1 MKKIL
6 GLDLGTT
13 SIGWSFINEAENE
26 NETSSIIN
34 TGVRIT
40 QFDNFSKVD
49 KTGKV
54 SESKNPVSDF
64 NSGNGLSPNAGRTLK
79 RGARRSLQR
88 FKQRRNALLEI
99 FSKIKFIPTDFV
111 YAENGTDTTFSSYR
125 LRAKAATEAVSKDE
139 LVQVLLMLNKK
150 RGYKSSR
157 KAKTADEGDAVD
169 GMKIAKE
176 IFENNLTPGQWIYNS
191 LSKGEKFVPDFYR
204 SDLQKELEKIVRFQ
218 NQFHS
223 EQMNE
228 KLLEDIQGKARTV
241 TSQYFSKTLN
251 IPLAE
256 NKGTREETKLQ
267 HYKWRN
273 EALTIELDL
282 KVLAFIITEINNQIN
297 QSSGY
302 LGAISDRSKE
312 LYFNQETVGQ
322 FQYKQIQENRHAKLK
337 NQVFYRQDYL
347 DEFEKIWETQAKFHS
362 ELNEKLKSEV
372 RDITIFYQR
381 KLKSQKHLVSFCE
394 FEKGHKAIPKSSPL
408 FQEFRIWQNLNN
420 ILIKNETTKEPFV
433 LNEELKNVIAQ
444 ELFFKESM
452 TDAQMM
458 AFCDLKKGN
467 HTANFKKI
475 EGNRTNTEIFK
486 AFEKIL
492 ILEGYDELDFSKL
505 DAIDIKQIFKS
516 AFKDLEINTA
526 ILDFDPTIQGNDFDK
541 QGYYQL
547 WHLLYSSEEDEPLKK
562 SLMKKF
568 GFKENHVPFLLNINL
583 QADYGSLSAKAIKKV
598 LPHLIDGHIYD
609 KSCLMVGYNHSS
621 SLTKEQNND
630 RVLKETLDLLKKN
643 SLRNPVVE
651 KILNQMINVI
661 NAIIKDPEMGK
672 PDEIR
677 VELARELKNN
687 NEQRSEMTKAINK
700 STAEHDKIRQLLSS
714 VEFGIKRVTRND
726 IIRYKLWEECGR
738 ISIYTGNPIKGS
750 DLFSKEYD
758 IEHII
763 PKSRLFDDSFSNKTI
778 CERQLNIDK
787 SNKTA
792 YSYLKEKISEND
804 FAQYENRVKDLF
816 KTGKIKSYTK
826 YKKLLMAD
834 NEIPEDFIA
843 RQLRE
848 TQYIA
853 KKAKEILLEV
863 SRNVTATIGSVTDK
877 LREDWELVDVMKE
890 LNWEKYDK
898 LGLTHIEE
906 GKNGERLYKIKDW
919 TKRNDHRHHAMDA
932 ITVAFT
938 KPAYIQY
945 LNNLNA
951 KTQDEKKTG
960 AIYGIETKYLERDK
974 NGKLRFIAPMD
985 NFREEAKKQL
995 ENILISYKAK
1005 NKVVT
1010 KNKNTTK
1017 KSGGT
1022 NQKIQLT
1029 PRGQLHKETVYGKLQ
1044 QYVTKEEK
1052 VGANFTE
1059 EYIQKVAKKEYRE
1072 ALLKRLEENDNNPKK
1087 AFTGKNALNKMPIYI
1102 SLKDNIVVP
1111 EKVKMVWLE
1120 ADYTIRKDITPDLKI
1135 DKVIDIGLKTI
1146 LQERLAEF
1154 GNDPKKAFVN
1164 LDENPIW
1171 QNKEKG
1177 IAIKRV
1183 TISGVSNA
1191 QALHTKKDH
1200 LGNEILDKN
1209 GKQIPVDFVS
1219 TGNNHHVAIYRDEKG
1234 NLQEEVVSFYDAVVR
1249 RNLGF
1254 SVINKNHEEG
1264 WEFLFSMKQNE
1275 FFIFPS
1281 NSFNPHEIDL
1291 LELNNYHLISPNIF
1305 RVQKISTKNYMFN
1318 HHLET
1323 KAVDG
1328 EMLKSKKELS
1338 KITYHFI
1345 QTPAN
1350 LNGIIK
1356 VRINHLGKIV
1366 QIGEY

>member
-13 SIGWSFINEAENE
+13 SIGWSFINEADNE
-26 NETSSIIN
+26 NESSSIIN
-34 TGVRIT
+34 TGVRIVPLT
-40 QFDNFSKVD
+40 TD
-49 KTGKV
+49 
-54 SESKNPVSDF
+54 EEADF
-64 NSGNGLSPNAGRTLK
+64 KKGNTISINADRTLK
-79 RGARRSLQR
+79 RGARRGLQR
-88 FKQRRNALLEI
+88 FKQRRNALLET
-99 FSKIKFIPTDFV
+99 FRKTTFIPANFV
-111 YAENGTDTTFSSYR
+111 YAENGKATTFSSYQ
-125 LRAKAATEAVSKDE
+125 LRAKAAVEVITKAE
-139 LVQVLLMLNKK
+139 LVQVLFMLNKK

-157 KAKTADEGDAVD
+157 KAKTAEEGDAID

-176 IFENNLTPGQWIYNS
+176 IFENNLTPGQWVYNS
-191 LSKGEKFVPDFYR
+191 LSKGGKFIPDFYR

-218 NQFHS
+218 NKFYP
-223 EQMNE
+223 EQMND

-241 TSQYFSKTLN
+241 TSQYFSKTLH

-273 EALTIELDL
+273 EALTNELDL
-282 KVLAFIITEINNQIN
+282 KALAFVITEINNQIN

-322 FQYKQIQENRHAKLK
+322 FQHKQLQKNAHAKLK

-347 DEFEKIWETQAKFHS
+347 DEFEKIWETQAKFHP

-408 FQEFRIWQNLNN
+408 FQEFRIWQNINN
-420 ILIKNETTKEPFV
+420 IVVKNETTKEIF
-433 LNEELKNVIAQ
+433 LLDEDLKKNIAQ
-444 ELFFKESM
+444 ELLFKESI
-452 TDAQMM
+452 TDVQMLT
-458 AFCDLKKGN
+458 FCELKKGT
-467 HTANFKKI
+467 HTVNFKKI
-475 EGNRTNTEIFK
+475 EGNRTNTSIYK

-492 ILEGYDELDFSKL
+492 EIEGYEKDFSKMKSSE
-505 DAIDIKQIFKS
+505 IKETVAPIFETLNIS
-516 AFKDLEINTA
+516 TA
-526 ILDFDPTIQGNDFDK
+526 ILDFDPTKQGNDFDK
-541 QGYYQL
+541 QPYYQF
-547 WHLLYSSEEDEPLKK
+547 WHLLYSAEDDDKLKETLK
-562 SLMKKF
+562 AKF
-568 GFKENHVPFLLNINL
+568 GFKENHLPFLLNINL

-598 LPHLIDGHIYD
+598 LPHLMDGHIYD
-609 KSCLMVGYNHSS
+609 KACLMAGYNHSS
-621 SLTKEQNND
+621 SLTTEQNND
-630 RVLKETLDLLKKN
+630 RILKGTLELLKKN

-661 NAIIKDPEMGK
+661 NAIMKDPAMGK

-700 STAEHDKIRQLLSS
+700 STAEHEQIRKLLHT
-714 VEFGIKRVTRND
+714 EFGIHRVTRND
-726 IIRYKLWEECGR
+726 IIRYKLWKECDGV
-738 ISIYTGNPIKGS
+738 SIYTGKPIEPSK
-750 DLFSKEYD
+750 LFTKDYD

-792 YSYLKEKISEND
+792 YSFLKEKLSPEEFD
-804 FAQYENRVKDLF
+804 QFEKRVKSLF
-816 KTGKIKSYTK
+816 GKISRTK
-826 YKKLLMAD
+826 QNKLLMAD
-834 NEIPEDFIA
+834 NEIPEGFIE

-863 SRNVTATIGSVTDK
+863 SRNVNATIGSVTDK

-890 LNWEKYDK
+890 LNWDKYHK
-898 LGLTHIEE
+898 LGLTKEEE
-906 GKNGERLYKIKDW
+906 GKNGERLYKIKEW

-951 KTQDEKKTG
+951 KTQGENK
-960 AIYGIETKYLERDK
+960 ARSIVGIEDKYLKRDK
-974 NGKLRFIAPMD
+974 NNKLRFIAPMP

-995 ENILISYKAK
+995 ESILISYKAK

-1010 KNKNTTK
+1010 KNKNVTK
-1017 KSGGT
+1017 KAGGT
-1022 NQKIQLT
+1022 NHKIQLT

-1052 VGANFTE
+1052 VSANFTE

-1072 ALLKRLEENDNNPKK
+1072 ALLKRLQENGNDPKK
-1087 AFTGKNALNKMPIYI
+1087 AFTGKNALNKTPIYI

-1111 EKVKMVWLE
+1111 EKVKIVWLE
-1120 ADYTIRKDITPDLKI
+1120 ADYTIRKDITPDLKT

-1146 LQERLAEF
+1146 LQNRLNEF
-1154 GNDPKKAFVN
+1154 GGDAKKAFVN

-1200 LGNEILDKN
+1200 FGNEILDENSKP
-1209 GKQIPVDFVS
+1209 IPVDFVS

-1254 SVINKNHEEG
+1254 SVINKNHEKG

-1281 NSFNPHEIDL
+1281 ESFNPQEMDL
-1291 LELNNYHLISPNIF
+1291 LNPSNYHLISPNIF
-1305 RVQKISTKNYMFN
+1305 RVQKFTIRDYFFR

-1323 KAVDG
+1323 SVED
-1328 EMLKSKKELS
+1328 KKELKDIS
-1338 KITYHFI
+1338 FKRLG
-1345 QTPAN
+1345 
-1350 LNGIIK
+1350 LNGINNIIK
-1356 VRINHLGKIV
+1356 VRINHLGQIV
-1366 QIGEY
+1366 QQGEY

>member
-13 SIGWSFINEAENE
+13 SIGWAFIGESENE
-26 NETSSIIN
+26 NECSKIIN
-34 TGVRIT
+34 AGVRIVPLT
-40 QFDNFSKVD
+40 TD
-49 KTGKV
+49 
-54 SESKNPVSDF
+54 EEADF
-64 NSGNGLSPNAGRTLK
+64 KKGNTISVNADRTLK

-88 FKQRRNALLEI
+88 FKQRRNALLET
-99 FSKIKFIPTDFV
+99 FRDIKFISSNYV
-111 YAENGTDTTFSSYR
+111 YAETGKLTTFSSYQ
-125 LRAKAATEAVSKDE
+125 LRAKAAVEMVSKEE

-157 KAKTADEGDAVD
+157 KAKTIEEGSAID

-176 IFENNLTPGQWIYNS
+176 IFENNLTPGQWVYNN
-191 LSKGEKFVPDFYR
+191 LSKGGKFIPDFYR
-204 SDLQKELEKIVRFQ
+204 SDLQQELERIINFQ
-218 NQFHS
+218 NKFHS
-223 EQMNE
+223 EEINNE
-228 KLLEDIQGKARTV
+228 LLQEIKGKSRTQ
-241 TSQYFSKTLN
+241 TSGHFTKVLK
-251 IPLAE
+251 IELAE
-256 NKGTREETKLQ
+256 NKGTREEAKLQ

-273 EALTIELDL
+273 EALTSELDL

-322 FQYKQIQENRHAKLK
+322 FQYKQLTVNAHAKLK

-347 DEFEKIWETQAKFHS
+347 DEFEKIWETQMKFHP
-362 ELNEKLKSEV
+362 ELNDKLKREI

-420 ILIKNETTKEPFV
+420 IVVKNESTKEPF
-433 LNEELKNVIAQ
+433 LLGEDLKKILAQ
-444 ELFFKESM
+444 ELSFKENM
-452 TDAQMM
+452 TDSQLLS
-458 AFCDLKKGN
+458 FCNLKKGSY
-467 HTANFKKI
+467 TVNFKKI
-475 EGNRTNTEIFK
+475 EGNRTNAAIYK

-492 ILEGYDELDFSKL
+492 VVEGYDDLDFSKL
-505 DAIDIKQIFKS
+505 EAAEIKKIIETGFS
-516 AFKDLEINTA
+516 DLGNNVA
-526 ILDFDPTIQGNDFDK
+526 ILDFDPAMQGNDFDK
-541 QGYYQL
+541 QPYYQL
-547 WHLLYSSEEDEPLKK
+547 WHLLYAAEEDDFLKNA
-562 SLMKKF
+562 LMSKF
-568 GFKENHVPFLLNINL
+568 GFKENHIPFLLNIQL

-598 LPHLIDGHIYD
+598 LPHLMDGHIYD
-609 KSCLMVGYNHSS
+609 KACSLVGYNHSS
-621 SLTKEQNND
+621 SLTTEQNNE
-630 RVLKETLDLLKKN
+630 RVLKDTLELLKKN

-661 NAIIKDPEMGK
+661 NAIIKDPSMGK

-700 STAEHDKIRQLLSS
+700 NTIEHEQIKKLLHN
-714 VEFGIKRVTRND
+714 EFGINRVTRND
-726 IIRYKLWEECGR
+726 IIRYKLWKETDG
-738 ISIYTGNPIKGS
+738 ISLYTGKPIEPSK
-750 DLFSKEYD
+750 LFTKDYD

-792 YSYLKEKISEND
+792 YSFLQEKLTAEEFDQFEKRVKSMFGKIS
-804 FAQYENRVKDLF
+804 R
-816 KTGKIKSYTK
+816 TK
-826 YKKLLMAD
+826 QNKLLMAD
-834 NEIPEDFIA
+834 NEIPEGFID

-863 SRNVTATIGSVTDK
+863 SRTVTATIGSVTDK

-919 TKRNDHRHHAMDA
+919 SKRNDHRHHAMDA
-932 ITVAFT
+932 LTVAFT

-951 KTQDEKKTG
+951 RTNTDKKG
-960 AIYGIETKYLERDK
+960 LSIIGIENKYLKKDK
-974 NGKLRFIAPMD
+974 NNKLRFIEPLP

-995 ENILISYKAK
+995 ESILISYKAK

-1010 KNKNTTK
+1010 KNKNITK
-1017 KSGGT
+1017 KGGGT

-1029 PRGQLHKETVYGKLQ
+1029 PRGQLHKETIYGKLQ

-1052 VGANFTE
+1052 VNASFTK

-1072 ALLKRLEENDNNPKK
+1072 ALLKRLEENDNDPKK
-1087 AFTGKNALNKMPIYI
+1087 AFTGKNALSKTPIY
-1102 SLKDNIVVP
+1102 LETKDNAILP
-1111 EKVKMVWLE
+1111 EKVKTVWL
-1120 ADYTIRKDITPDLKI
+1120 ASDYTIRKDITPDLKI
-1135 DKVIDIGLKTI
+1135 DKVIDVELKTI
-1146 LQERLAEF
+1146 LQDRLLAF
-1154 GNDPKKAFVN
+1154 GNNPKNAFVN

-1177 IAIKRV
+1177 IAIKRL

-1200 LGNEILDKN
+1200 YGNEILDET
-1209 GKQIPVDFVS
+1209 GKPIPVDFVS
-1219 TGNNHHVAIYRDEKG
+1219 TGNNHHVAIYKDEKG

-1249 RNLGF
+1249 KNLGL
-1254 SVINKNHEEG
+1254 SIINKIHEKG

-1275 FFIFPS
+1275 YFVFPS
-1281 NSFNPHEIDL
+1281 DDFNPNEIDL
-1291 LELNNYHLISPNIF
+1291 LEPKNYHMISPNMF
-1305 RVQKISTKNYMFN
+1305 RVQKIGSKDYMFR

-1323 KAVDG
+1323 QLLDNNQLNNIAYKRIR
-1328 EMLKSKKELS
+1328 SPKELS
-1338 KITYHFI
+1338 KT
-1345 QTPAN
+1345 
-1350 LNGIIK
+1350 IK
-1356 VRINHLGKIV
+1356 IRVNHLGQIV
-1366 QIGEY
+1366 QLGEY

>member
-13 SIGWSFINEAENE
+13 SIGWAFIKEAESE
-26 NETSSIIN
+26 NEISQIIKA
-34 TGVRIT
+34 GVRIVPLT
-40 QFDNFSKVD
+40 TDEEVD
-49 KTGKV
+49 FKK
-54 SESKNPVSDF
+54 
-64 NSGNGLSPNAGRTLK
+64 GNTISINADRTLK
-79 RGARRSLQR
+79 RGSRRGLQR
-88 FKQRRNALLEI
+88 FKQRRNALLKTFQEI
-99 FSKIKFIPTDFV
+99 NFISSNFI
-111 YAENGTDTTFSSYR
+111 YAETGKQTTFSSYQ
-125 LRAKAATEAVSKDE
+125 LRAKATEEPLTKEE

-157 KAKTADEGDAVD
+157 KAKTAEEGDAID

-176 IFENNLTPGQWIYNS
+176 IFEKKLTPGQWVYNS
-191 LSKGEKFVPDFYR
+191 LLKDRKLIPDFYR
-204 SDLQKELEKIVRFQ
+204 SDLQKELEKIIHFQ
-218 NQFHS
+218 NQFHP
-223 EQMNE
+223 EQINE
-228 KLLEDIQGKARTV
+228 KLFENIQGKGRTV

-273 EALTIELDL
+273 EALKNKLDL

-312 LYFNQETVGQ
+312 LFFNQETVGQ
-322 FQYKQIQENRHAKLK
+322 FQYKQLQKNANAKLK
-337 NQVFYRQDYL
+337 NQVFYRQDYV
-347 DEFEKIWETQAKFHS
+347 DEFEKIWETQSKFHP
-362 ELNEKLKSEV
+362 ELNDKLKSEV

-420 ILIKNETTKEPFV
+420 IVVKNETTKEPFV
-433 LNEELKNVIAQ
+433 LGEDLKKIIAQ
-444 ELFFKESM
+444 ELSFKESM
-452 TDAQMM
+452 TDSQLLS
-458 AFCDLKKGN
+458 FCDLKKGT
-467 HTANFKKI
+467 HTVNFKKI
-475 EGNRTNTEIFK
+475 EGNRTNTSLFK

-492 ILEGYDELDFSKL
+492 MLEGYDAFDLSKL
-505 DAIDIKQIFKS
+505 NALEINNTVKS
-516 AFKDLEINTA
+516 AFSDLEINTA
-526 ILDFDPTIQGNDFDK
+526 MLDFDPTIQGNDFDK
-541 QGYYQL
+541 QPYYQL
-547 WHLLYSSEEDEPLKK
+547 WHLLYAAEEDEFLKK
-562 SLMKKF
+562 SLLSKF
-568 GFKENHVPFLLNINL
+568 GFKENHLPFLLNIDL
-583 QADYGSLSAKAIKKV
+583 QVDYGSLSAKAIKKI
-598 LPHLIDGHIYD
+598 LPHLMDGHIYD
-609 KSCLMVGYNHSS
+609 KACTFVGYNHSS
-621 SLTKEQNND
+621 SLTTEQNKE
-630 RVLKETLDLLKKN
+630 RVLKESLELLKKN

-661 NAIIKDPEMGK
+661 NIIIKDPEMGK

-700 STAEHDKIRQLLSS
+700 STTEHEQIRKLLQS
-714 VEFGIKRVTRND
+714 EFGIHRVTRND
-726 IIRYKLWEECGR
+726 IIRYKLWKECDG
-738 ISIYTGNPIKGS
+738 ISIYTGKPIEPSK
-750 DLFSKEYD
+750 LFTKDYD

-792 YSYLKEKISEND
+792 YSFLKEKLAAEEFD
-804 FAQYENRVKDLF
+804 QFEKRVQSLF
-816 KTGKIKSYTK
+816 GKISRTK
-826 YKKLLMAD
+826 QNKLLMSD
-834 NEIPEDFIA
+834 NEIPVGFID

-863 SRNVTATIGSVTDK
+863 SRNVTSTIGSVTNK
-877 LREDWELVDVMKE
+877 LRDDWELVDVMKE
-890 LNWEKYDK
+890 LNWNKYNN
-898 LGLTHIEE
+898 LGLTYIEE

-919 TKRNDHRHHAMDA
+919 SKRNDHRHHAMDA

-951 KTQDEKKTG
+951 RTDTTKKG
-960 AIYGIETKYLERDK
+960 NNILAIENKYLKRDK
-974 NGKLRFIAPMD
+974 KNKLRFIEPLP
-985 NFREEAKKQL
+985 NFREVVKKQL
-995 ENILISYKAK
+995 ESILVSYKAK

-1010 KNKNTTK
+1010 KNKNITK
-1017 KSGGT
+1017 KNNGT

-1029 PRGQLHKETVYGKLQ
+1029 PRGQLHKETVYGKKQ
-1044 QYVTKEEK
+1044 KYVTKEEK
-1052 VGANFTE
+1052 INSSFTS
-1059 EYIQKVAKKEYRE
+1059 EYINRVAKKEYRE
-1072 ALLKRLEENDNNPKK
+1072 ALLKRLNENNNDPKK
-1087 AFTGKNALNKMPIYI
+1087 AFTGKNALIKTPIYI
-1102 SLKDNIVVP
+1102 SAKENSVIP

-1120 ADYTIRKDITPDLKI
+1120 SDYTIRKDITPDLKV
-1135 DKVIDIGLKTI
+1135 DKVIDVGLKTI
-1146 LQERLAEF
+1146 LQKRLESF

-1164 LDENPIW
+1164 LSENPIW
-1171 QNKEKG
+1171 QNREKG

-1200 LGNEILDKN
+1200 LGKEILNKN
-1209 GKQIPVDFVS
+1209 GDTIPVDFIS
-1219 TGNNHHVAIYRDEKG
+1219 TGNNHHVAIYRDDKG
-1234 NLQEEVVSFYDAVVR
+1234 NLQEEVISFYDAVVR
-1249 RNLGF
+1249 RNLGL
-1254 SVINKNHEEG
+1254 SVINRRHEKG

-1275 FFIFPS
+1275 YFIFPS
-1281 NSFNPHEIDL
+1281 EGFNPQEMDL
-1291 LELNNYHLISPNIF
+1291 LNPENYHLISPHIF
-1305 RVQKISTKNYMFN
+1305 RVQKIGSKDYMFR

-1323 KAVDG
+1323 QLLDNNQLNNIAYKRIR
-1328 EMLKSKKELS
+1328 SPKELS
-1338 KITYHFI
+1338 VTIKI
-1345 QTPAN
+1345 
-1350 LNGIIK
+1350 
-1356 VRINHLGKIV
+1356 RIDHLGRIV
-1366 QIGEY
+1366 QLGEY

>member
-13 SIGWSFINEAENE
+13 SIGWSFINESENE

-34 TGVRIT
+34 TGVRIVPLT
-40 QFDNFSKVD
+40 
-49 KTGKV
+49 
-54 SESKNPVSDF
+54 SDEEADF
-64 NSGNGLSPNAGRTLK
+64 KKGNTISINADRTLK
-79 RGARRSLQR
+79 RGARRGLQR
-88 FKQRRNALLEI
+88 FKLRRDALLDI
-99 FSKIKFIPTDFV
+99 FSKIKFIPTNYI
-111 YAENGTDTTFSSYR
+111 YAENGSNNTFSSYQ
-125 LRAKAATEAVSKDE
+125 LRAKAAVEKISKEE

-157 KAKTADEGDAVD
+157 KAKSADEGDAID

-176 IFENNLTPGQWIYNS
+176 IFENKLTPGQWVYNS
-191 LSKGEKFVPDFYR
+191 LSNGGKFIPDFYR
-204 SDLQKELEKIVRFQ
+204 SDLQKELEKIILFQ

-223 EQMNE
+223 EQMND
-228 KLLEDIQGKARTV
+228 KLLQDIQGKTRTQ
-241 TSQYFSKTLN
+241 TSQYFTNSIK
-251 IPLAE
+251 IPLTE
-256 NKGTREETKLQ
+256 NKGSRDEVKLQ
-267 HYKWRN
+267 HYKWRS
-273 EALTIELDL
+273 EALTIALDL
-282 KVLAFIITEINNQIN
+282 KILAYIITEINNQIN

-322 FQYKQIQENRHAKLK
+322 YLYKQLQANHHSKLK

-347 DEFEKIWETQAKFHS
+347 DEFEVIWETQLKFHP
-362 ELNEKLKSEV
+362 ELTDKLKTEV

-408 FQEFRIWQNLNN
+408 FQEFRTWQNLNN
-420 ILIKNETTKEPFV
+420 IVIKNEITKEPFV
-433 LNEELKNVIAQ
+433 LNEELKNIIAQ
-444 ELFFKESM
+444 ELLFKESM
-452 TDAQMM
+452 TDVQMM

-467 HTANFKKI
+467 HAANFKKI
-475 EGNRTNTEIFK
+475 EGNRTNTKIFK

-505 DAIDIKQIFKS
+505 KALDIKQIFKS
-516 AFKDLEINTA
+516 AFSDLGINTS

-541 QGYYQL
+541 QGYYQF
-547 WHLLYSSEEDEPLKK
+547 WHLLYAAEDDEKLKATLK
-562 SLMKKF
+562 NKF
-568 GFKENHVPFLLNINL
+568 GFKENHLPYLLNISL

-598 LPHLIDGHIYD
+598 LPHLMDGHLYD
-609 KSCLMVGYNHSS
+609 KACLMTGYNHSS
-621 SLTKEQNND
+621 SLTTEQNNE
-630 RVLKETLDLLKKN
+630 RVLKDTLELLKKN

-677 VELARELKNN
+677 VELARELKAN
-687 NEQRSEMTKAINK
+687 NEQRSDMTKAINK
-700 STAEHDKIRQLLSS
+700 STAEHDKIRQLLRT
-714 VEFGIKRVTRND
+714 EFGIARVTRND
-726 IIRYKLWEECGR
+726 IIRYKLWKETEG
-738 ISIYTGNPIKGS
+738 ISIYTGKTIEAS
-750 DLFSKEYD
+750 RLFTKDYD

-792 YSYLKEKISEND
+792 YSFLQEKLSPEDFDQFEKRVKSLFGKIS
-804 FAQYENRVKDLF
+804 R
-816 KTGKIKSYTK
+816 TK
-826 YKKLLMAD
+826 QNKLLMAD
-834 NEIPEDFIA
+834 NEIPEGFIE

-863 SRNVTATIGSVTDK
+863 SRNVAATIGSVTDK
-877 LREDWELVDVMKE
+877 LRDDWELVDVMKE
-890 LNWEKYDK
+890 LNWEKYNK
-898 LGLTHIEE
+898 LGLTYEE
-906 GKNGERLYKIKDW
+906 KGKNGERLYKIKDW

-951 KTQDEKKTG
+951 KTQGDKNSLS
-960 AIYGIETKYLERDK
+960 IVGIESKYLKRDK
-974 NGKLRFIAPMD
+974 NNKLRFIPPME

-995 ENILISYKAK
+995 ESILISYKAK

-1022 NQKIQLT
+1022 QTKIQLT

-1044 QYVTKEEK
+1044 RYETKEEK
-1052 VGANFTE
+1052 VNANFTASH
-1059 EYIQKVAKKEYRE
+1059 IAKVANKAYRE
-1072 ALLKRLEENDNNPKK
+1072 ALLKRLEENENDPKK
-1087 AFTGKNALNKMPIYI
+1087 AFTGKNTLVKTPIYI
-1102 SLKDNIVVP
+1102 SLKDNIIVP
-1111 EKVKMVWLE
+1111 EKVKLVWLE
-1120 ADYTIRKDITPDLKI
+1120 DNYTIRKDITPDNFKDLKSI
-1135 DKVIDIGLKTI
+1135 TKVMDSGLKTI
-1146 LQERLAEF
+1146 LEHRLAAF
-1154 GNDPKKAFVN
+1154 NNDPKKAFSN

-1171 QNKEKG
+1171 QNQEKG

-1200 LGNEILDKN
+1200 LGNEILDQQ
-1209 GKQIPVDFVS
+1209 GKPMPVDFVS

-1234 NLQEEVVSFYDAVVR
+1234 NLQDDVVSFYDAVT
-1249 RNLGF
+1249 LAKEGM
-1254 SVINKNHEEG
+1254 SAINKTHKNG

-1281 NSFNPHEIDL
+1281 DGFNPHEMDL
-1291 LELNNYHLISPNIF
+1291 QNPINNKLISQNLF
-1305 RVQKISTKNYMFN
+1305 RIQKFSKVDYGNTSVRDYVFR

-1323 KAVDG
+1323 TLNDSKELKNIAYKS
-1328 EMLKSKKELS
+1328 LKSLP
-1338 KITYHFI
+1338 HFE
-1345 QTPAN
+1345 
-1350 LNGIIK
+1350 GIVK

>member
-6 GLDLGTT
+6 GLDLGTN
-13 SIGWSFINEAENE
+13 SIGWAFINEAENE
-26 NETSSIIN
+26 IEVSSIVN
-34 TGVRIT
+34 TGVRIVPLT
-40 QFDNFSKVD
+40 TD
-49 KTGKV
+49 
-54 SESKNPVSDF
+54 EESDF
-64 NSGNGLSPNAGRTLK
+64 KKGNTISINADRTLK
-79 RGARRSLQR
+79 RGARRGLQR
-88 FKQRRNALLEI
+88 FKQRREALLEI
-99 FSKIKFIPTDFV
+99 FSRIKFIATDFV
-111 YAENGTDTTFSSYR
+111 YAETGASTTFSSYQ
-125 LRAKAATEAVSKDE
+125 LRAKSAVEAVTKEE
-139 LVQVLLMLNKK
+139 LVKVLLMLNKK

-157 KAKTADEGDAVD
+157 KAKTAEEGDAID

-176 IFENNLTPGQWIYNS
+176 IFENNLTPGQWVYNS
-191 LSKGEKFVPDFYR
+191 LSKGGKFIPDFYR
-204 SDLQKELEKIVRFQ
+204 SDLQKELEKIVGFQ

-223 EQMNE
+223 EQMND
-228 KLLEDIQGKARTV
+228 KLLEDIQGKSRTL

-273 EALTIELDL
+273 DALANELDL

-322 FQYKQIQENRHAKLK
+322 FQYKQLHKNAHAKLK

-347 DEFEKIWETQAKFHS
+347 DEFEKIWETQVKFHP
-362 ELNEKLKSEV
+362 ELNDKLKSEV

-420 ILIKNETTKEPFV
+420 VVVKNETTKEV
-433 LNEELKNVIAQ
+433 YELSEELKQLIAE
-444 ELFFKESM
+444 ELQFKESM
-452 TDAQMM
+452 TDVQMLT
-458 AFCDLKKGN
+458 FCELKKGT
-467 HTANFKKI
+467 HTVNFKKI
-475 EGNRTNTEIFK
+475 EGNRTNSSIFK
-486 AFEKIL
+486 VFEKIL
-492 ILEGYDELDFSKL
+492 EVEGYEMDFSKMKPL
-505 DAIDIKQIFKS
+505 EIREAVAPIFET
-516 AFKDLEINTA
+516 LNINTA
-526 ILDFDPTIQGNDFDK
+526 ILDFDPSIQGNDFDK
-541 QGYYQL
+541 QPYYQL
-547 WHLLYSSEEDEPLKK
+547 WHLLYSAEDDDKLKETLK
-562 SLMKKF
+562 NKF
-568 GFKENHVPFLLNINL
+568 GFKENHIPFLLNINL
-583 QADYGSLSAKAIKKV
+583 QADYGSLSAKAIKKI
-598 LPHLIDGHIYD
+598 LPHLMDGHIYD
-609 KSCLMVGYNHSS
+609 KACTLVGYNHSS
-621 SLTKEQNND
+621 SLTTEQNNE
-630 RVLKETLDLLKKN
+630 RVLKDTLELLKKN

-661 NAIIKDPEMGK
+661 NAIMKDPAMGK

-700 STAEHDKIRQLLSS
+700 NTAEHDQIRKLLHT
-714 VEFGIKRVTRND
+714 EFGIARVTRND
-726 IIRYKLWEECGR
+726 IIRYKLWKETDG
-738 ISIYTGNPIKGS
+738 ISLYTGKPIEPSK
-750 DLFSKEYD
+750 LFTKDYD

-792 YSYLKEKISEND
+792 YSFLQEKLSPEEFDQFEKRVKSLFGKIS
-804 FAQYENRVKDLF
+804 R
-816 KTGKIKSYTK
+816 TK
-826 YKKLLMAD
+826 QNKLLMAD
-834 NEIPEDFIA
+834 NEIPEGFID

-906 GKNGERLYKIKDW
+906 GKHGERLYKIKDW

-951 KTQDEKKTG
+951 RSINIKEISEATDKKSK
-960 AIYGIETKYLERDK
+960 IIIGIETKYLERDK
-974 NGKLRFIAPMD
+974 NNKLRFIPPME

-995 ENILISYKAK
+995 ESILISYKAK

-1010 KNKNTTK
+1010 KNKNITK

-1052 VGANFTE
+1052 VNANFTA
-1059 EYIQKVAKKEYRE
+1059 EYIQKVAKKEYSE
-1072 ALLKRLEENDNNPKK
+1072 ALLKRLLENDNDPKK
-1087 AFTGKNALNKMPIYI
+1087 AFTGKNTLNKTPIYI

-1111 EKVKMVWLE
+1111 EKVKIVWLE

-1135 DKVIDIGLKTI
+1135 DKVIDIGLKAI
-1146 LQERLAEF
+1146 LQDRLAEF
-1154 GNDPKKAFVN
+1154 GNDPKKAFIN

-1200 LGNEILDKN
+1200 FGNEILDEN
-1209 GKQIPVDFVS
+1209 GNPIPVDFVS
-1219 TGNNHHVAIYRDEKG
+1219 TGNNHHVAIYKDEKG

-1249 RNLGF
+1249 RNLGL
-1254 SVINKNHEEG
+1254 SVINKNHEKG
-1264 WEFLFSMKQNE
+1264 WKFLFSMKQNE

-1281 NSFNPHEIDL
+1281 DGFNPHEIDL
-1291 LELNNYHLISPNIF
+1291 LNPNNYHLISPNMF
-1305 RVQKISTKNYMFN
+1305 RVQKISTKDYFFR

-1323 KAVDG
+1323 TVED
-1328 EMLKSKKELS
+1328 KKELKEIS
-1338 KITYHFI
+1338 FKRLGI
-1345 QTPAN
+1345 
-1350 LNGIIK
+1350 NGINNITK

-1366 QIGEY
+1366 HLGEY

>member
-1 MKKIL
+1 MRKIL

-13 SIGWSFINEAENE
+13 SIGWSFIKEAKNE
-26 NETSSIIN
+26 NETASIVN
-34 TGVRIT
+34 TGVRIVPLT
-40 QFDNFSKVD
+40 TD
-49 KTGKV
+49 
-54 SESKNPVSDF
+54 EEADF
-64 NSGNGLSPNAGRTLK
+64 KKGNTISINADRTLK

-88 FKQRRNALLEI
+88 FKLRRNALLEI

-111 YAENGTDTTFSSYR
+111 YAENGTNTTFSSYQI
-125 LRAKAATEAVSKDE
+125 RAKAATEAVSKEE

-176 IFENNLTPGQWIYNS
+176 IFENNLTPGQWVYNS
-191 LSKGEKFVPDFYR
+191 LSKGGKFIPDFYR

-223 EQMNE
+223 EQMND
-228 KLLEDIQGKARTV
+228 KLLENIQGKARTV

-322 FQYKQIQENRHAKLK
+322 FQYKQLQENRHAKLK

-372 RDITIFYQR
+372 RDITIFHQR

-420 ILIKNETTKEPFV
+420 IVIKNETTKEPFV
-433 LNEELKNVIAQ
+433 LSEELKNVIAQ

-562 SLMKKF
+562 TLMTKF
-568 GFKENHVPFLLNINL
+568 GFKENHIPFLLNINL

-598 LPHLIDGHIYD
+598 LPHLMDGHIYD
-609 KSCLMVGYNHSS
+609 KACLMVGYNHSS
-621 SLTKEQNND
+621 SLTKEQNNE

-677 VELARELKNN
+677 VELARELKAN
-687 NEQRSEMTKAINK
+687 NEQRNEMTKAINK
-700 STAEHDKIRQLLSS
+700 STAEHDKIRQLLRT
-714 VEFGIKRVTRND
+714 EFGIPRVTRND
-726 IIRYKLWEECGR
+726 IIRYKLWKETEG
-738 ISIYTGNPIKGS
+738 ISIYTGKTIEASK
-750 DLFSKEYD
+750 LFTKEYD

-763 PKSRLFDDSFSNKTI
+763 PKSRLFDDSFANKTI

-792 YSYLKEKISEND
+792 YSFLQEKLSAEEFEQFEKRVKSLFGKIS
-804 FAQYENRVKDLF
+804 R
-816 KTGKIKSYTK
+816 TK
-826 YKKLLMAD
+826 QNKLLMAD
-834 NEIPEDFIA
+834 NEIPEGFID

-951 KTQDEKKTG
+951 KTQGENK
-960 AIYGIETKYLERDK
+960 ARSIVGIEEKYLKRDK
-974 NGKLRFIAPMD
+974 NNKLRFIAPMP

-1059 EYIQKVAKKEYRE
+1059 EYIEKVAKKEYRE
-1072 ALLKRLEENDNNPKK
+1072 ALLKRLKENGNDPKK
-1087 AFTGKNALNKMPIYI
+1087 AFTGKNALAKTPIYI

-1111 EKVKMVWLE
+1111 EKVKTVWLE
-1120 ADYTIRKDITPDLKI
+1120 DNYTIRKDISPDLKI
-1135 DKVIDIGLKTI
+1135 DKVIDSKLKTI
-1146 LQERLAEF
+1146 LQNRLKEY

-1200 LGNEILDKN
+1200 LGNEILDQN
-1209 GKQIPVDFVS
+1209 GKPIPVDFVS

-1234 NLQEEVVSFYDAVVR
+1234 NLQEEVVSFYDAVIR
-1249 RNLGF
+1249 RNLGL
-1254 SVINKNHEEG
+1254 SVINKNHQKG
-1264 WEFLFSMKQNE
+1264 WVFLFSMKQNE

-1281 NSFNPHEIDL
+1281 ESFNPHEMDL
-1291 LELNNYHLISPNIF
+1291 LNPDNYALISPNMF
-1305 RVQKISTKNYMFN
+1305 RVQSLSVVQYGNSTIRDFKFR

-1323 KAVDG
+1323 TVED
-1328 EMLKSKKELS
+1328 KKELTN
-1338 KITYHFI
+1338 ITYKQI
-1345 QTPAN
+1345 KSLLP
-1350 LNGIIK
+1350 LNEIIK

-1366 QIGEY
+1366 HVGEY

>member
-26 NETSSIIN
+26 NETSSILN
-34 TGVRIT
+34 SGVRIVPLT
-40 QFDNFSKVD
+40 TD
-49 KTGKV
+49 
-54 SESKNPVSDF
+54 EEADF
-64 NSGNGLSPNAGRTLK
+64 KKGNTISINADRTLK

-88 FKQRRNALLEI
+88 FKQRRKALLEI
-99 FSKIKFIPTDFV
+99 FSKIKFIPIDFV
-111 YAENGTDTTFSSYR
+111 YAETGSASTFSSYQ
-125 LRAKAATEAVSKDE
+125 LRAKSATEAVSKEE

-157 KAKTADEGDAVD
+157 KAKTTDEGDAVD

-176 IFENNLTPGQWIYNS
+176 IFENNLTPGQWVYNS
-191 LSKGEKFVPDFYR
+191 LSKGGKFIPDFYR

-218 NQFHS
+218 NKFYP
-223 EQMNE
+223 EQIND

-241 TSQYFSKTLN
+241 TSQFFSKALN

-273 EALTIELDL
+273 EALTNELDL
-282 KVLAFIITEINNQIN
+282 KILAFIITEINNQIN

-322 FQYKQIQENRHAKLK
+322 FQYKQLQKNAHAKLK

-347 DEFEKIWETQAKFHS
+347 DEFEKIWETQAKFHH
-362 ELNEKLKSEV
+362 ELNEELKSEV

-408 FQEFRIWQNLNN
+408 FQEFRIWQNINN
-420 ILIKNETTKEPFV
+420 IEFKKEKEIYP
-433 LNEELKNVIAQ
+433 LGEELKQIISQ
-444 ELFFKESM
+444 ELLFKENM
-452 TDAQMM
+452 TDAQ
-458 AFCDLKKGN
+458 FIKFIVNECKLEKGN
-467 HTANFKKI
+467 YSINFKKI

-516 AFKDLEINTA
+516 AFKDLEINTN

-562 SLMKKF
+562 NLMTKF
-568 GFKENHVPFLLNINL
+568 GFKENHIQFLLNINL

-598 LPHLIDGHIYD
+598 LPHLMDGHIYD
-609 KSCLMVGYNHSS
+609 KACLMVGYNHSS
-621 SLTKEQNND
+621 SLTKEQNNE
-630 RVLKETLDLLKKN
+630 RVLKDTLELLKKN

-661 NAIIKDPEMGK
+661 NAIIKDPQMGK

-677 VELARELKNN
+677 IELARELKAN
-687 NEQRSEMTKAINK
+687 NEQRNEMTKAINK
-700 STAEHDKIRQLLSS
+700 STAEHEQIRKLLHS
-714 VEFGIKRVTRND
+714 EFGIHRVTRND
-726 IIRYKLWEECGR
+726 IIRYKLWKECDG
-738 ISIYTGNPIKGS
+738 ISIYTGKPIEPSK
-750 DLFSKEYD
+750 LFTKDYD

-792 YSYLKEKISEND
+792 YTFLKEKLSPEEFD
-804 FAQYENRVKDLF
+804 QFEKRVKSLF
-816 KTGKIKSYTK
+816 GKISRTK
-826 YKKLLMAD
+826 QNKLLMAD
-834 NEIPEDFIA
+834 NEIPEGFID

-951 KTQDEKKTG
+951 KTQGENK
-960 AIYGIETKYLERDK
+960 ANSIIGIEIKYLKRDK
-974 NGKLRFIAPMD
+974 NNKLRFIEPMP

-1010 KNKNTTK
+1010 KNKNITK
-1017 KSGGT
+1017 ANGGT

-1029 PRGQLHKETVYGKLQ
+1029 PRGQLHKETVYGKLK
-1044 QYVTKEEK
+1044 QYATKEEK

-1072 ALLKRLEENDNNPKK
+1072 ALLKRLKENGNDPRK
-1087 AFTGKNALNKMPIYI
+1087 AFMGQNALAKTPIYI
-1102 SLKDNIVVP
+1102 SFKDNIVVP
-1111 EKVKMVWLE
+1111 EKVKTVWLE
-1120 ADYTIRKDITPDLKI
+1120 DNYTIRKDITPDLKI
-1135 DKVIDIGLKTI
+1135 DKVIDSKLKTI
-1146 LQERLAEF
+1146 LQSRLDEF
-1154 GNDPKKAFVN
+1154 NGDTKKAFVN

-1177 IAIKRV
+1177 ISIKRV

-1200 LGNEILDKN
+1200 LGHEILDKS
-1209 GKQIPVDFVS
+1209 GKPIPVDFVS

-1249 RNLGF
+1249 RNLGL
-1254 SVINKNHEEG
+1254 SIINKTHEKG

-1281 NSFNPHEIDL
+1281 NDFNPHEMDL
-1291 LELNNYHLISPNIF
+1291 LNPKNYHLISPNIF
-1305 RVQKISTKNYMFN
+1305 RVQKLGSKDYTFR

-1323 KAVDG
+1323 QLLDNSQLNNIAYKRIR
-1328 EMLKSKKELS
+1328 SPKELS
-1338 KITYHFI
+1338 MALKI
-1345 QTPAN
+1345 
-1350 LNGIIK
+1350 
-1356 VRINHLGKIV
+1356 RINHLGQIV
-1366 QIGEY
+1366 QLGEY

>member
-13 SIGWSFINEAENE
+13 SIGWSLINEAENE
-26 NETSSIIN
+26 NESSSIIN
-34 TGVRIT
+34 TGVRIVPLT
-40 QFDNFSKVD
+40 TD
-49 KTGKV
+49 
-54 SESKNPVSDF
+54 EEADF
-64 NSGNGLSPNAGRTLK
+64 KKGNTISINADRTLK
-79 RGARRSLQR
+79 RGARRGLQR
-88 FKQRRNALLEI
+88 FKQRRDALLET
-99 FSKIKFIPTDFV
+99 FRKIKFIPVNFV
-111 YAENGTDTTFSSYR
+111 YAETGSATTFSSYQ
-125 LRAKAATEAVSKDE
+125 LRAKSVTEAVTKEE

-157 KAKTADEGDAVD
+157 KAKTAEEGDAID

-176 IFENNLTPGQWIYNS
+176 IFENNLTPGQWVYNS
-191 LSKGEKFVPDFYR
+191 LSNGGKYIPDFYR

-218 NQFHS
+218 NQFYS
-223 EQMNE
+223 EQIND
-228 KLLEDIQGKARTV
+228 KLLEDIQGKSRTQ
-241 TSQYFSKTLN
+241 TSQHFTRTLKTE
-251 IPLAE
+251 LAE
-256 NKGTREETKLQ
+256 NKGSREETKLQ

-273 EALTIELDL
+273 DALTNELDL

-322 FQYKQIQENRHAKLK
+322 FQYKQLQKNAHAKLK

-347 DEFEKIWETQAKFHS
+347 DEFEKIWETQSKFHP
-362 ELNEKLKSEV
+362 ELTDALKTEV

-408 FQEFRIWQNLNN
+408 FQEFRIWQNINN
-420 ILIKNETTKEPFV
+420 IEFKKDKQVYPIG
-433 LNEELKNVIAQ
+433 EELKQIISQ
-444 ELFFKESM
+444 DLLFKESM
-452 TDAQMM
+452 TDAQ
-458 AFCDLKKGN
+458 FIKFIIDQCKLEKGN
-467 HTANFKKI
+467 YSINFKKI
-475 EGNRTNTEIFK
+475 EGNRTNTEIYK

-492 ILEGYDELDFSKL
+492 VLEGYDELDLSKL
-505 DAIDIKQIFKS
+505 DSLDIKNIIKS
-516 AFKDLEINTA
+516 AFSDLGIDTT
-526 ILDFDPTIQGNDFDK
+526 ILDFDPNKQGNDFDK
-541 QGYYQL
+541 QPYYQL
-547 WHLLYSSEEDEPLKK
+547 WHLLYSTEEDEPLKK
-562 SLMKKF
+562 TLKTKF
-568 GFKENHVPFLLNINL
+568 GFKDNHIPFLLNIKL
-583 QADYGSLSAKAIKKV
+583 QADYGSLSAKAIKKI
-598 LPHLIDGHIYD
+598 LPHMMDGHIYD
-609 KSCLMVGYNHSS
+609 KACTLVGYNHSS
-621 SLTKEQNND
+621 SLTTEQNND
-630 RVLKETLDLLKKN
+630 RVLKDTLELLKKN

-661 NAIIKDPEMGK
+661 NAIMKDPAMGK

-700 STAEHDKIRQLLSS
+700 STTEHDHIRKLLHT
-714 VEFGIKRVTRND
+714 EFGIHRVTRND
-726 IIRYKLWEECGR
+726 IIRYKLWKECDG
-738 ISIYTGNPIKGS
+738 ISLYTGKPIEPSK
-750 DLFSKEYD
+750 LFTKDYD

-792 YSYLKEKISEND
+792 YSFLQEKLSAEEFDQYQKRIKGLFGKIS
-804 FAQYENRVKDLF
+804 R
-816 KTGKIKSYTK
+816 TK
-826 YKKLLMAD
+826 QNKLLMAD
-834 NEIPEDFIA
+834 NEIPEGFID

-906 GKNGERLYKIKDW
+906 GKNGERLYKIKEW

-945 LNNLNA
+945 LNTLNA
-951 KTQDEKKTG
+951 QSKDKTNKD
-960 AIYGIETKYLERDK
+960 KYSKHLERDK
-974 NGKLRFIAPMD
+974 NNKLRFISPMP

-1010 KNKNTTK
+1010 KNKNVTK
-1017 KSGGT
+1017 KAGGT
-1022 NQKIQLT
+1022 NHKIQLT

-1044 QYVTKEEK
+1044 KYATKEEK

-1072 ALLKRLEENDNNPKK
+1072 ALLKRLQENGNDPKK
-1087 AFTGKNALNKMPIYI
+1087 AFTGKNTLTKTPIYI

-1111 EKVKMVWLE
+1111 EKVKIVWLE

-1146 LQERLAEF
+1146 FQNRLAEF

-1200 LGNEILDKN
+1200 FGNEILDEN
-1209 GKQIPVDFVS
+1209 GKPIPVDFVS

-1254 SVINKNHEEG
+1254 TVINKNHEKG

-1281 NSFNPHEIDL
+1281 ESFNPHEMDL
-1291 LELNNYHLISPNIF
+1291 LNPNNYHLISPNVF
-1305 RVQKISTKNYMFN
+1305 RVQKFGSLLSGFWFR

-1323 KAVDG
+1323 QIETPK
-1328 EMLKSKKELS
+1328 EMKGITFKVIQSANNLKD
-1338 KITYHFI
+1338 
-1345 QTPAN
+1345 
-1350 LNGIIK
+1350 IIK
-1356 VRINHLGKIV
+1356 VRINHLGQIV
-1366 QIGEY
+1366 QQGEY

>member
-26 NETSSIIN
+26 NELSAIIN
-34 TGVRIT
+34 TGVRIVPLT
-40 QFDNFSKVD
+40 TD
-49 KTGKV
+49 
-54 SESKNPVSDF
+54 EEADF
-64 NSGNGLSPNAGRTLK
+64 KKGNTISINADRTLK
-79 RGARRSLQR
+79 RGARRGLQR
-88 FKQRRNALLEI
+88 FKQRRDALLET
-99 FSKIKFIPTDFV
+99 FCKIKFIPANFV
-111 YAENGTDTTFSSYR
+111 YAETGSATTFSSYQ
-125 LRAKAATEAVSKDE
+125 LRAKSATEAVTKEE

-157 KAKTADEGDAVD
+157 KAKTVEEGDAID
-169 GMKIAKE
+169 EMKIAKE
-176 IFENNLTPGQWIYNS
+176 IFDNNLTPGQWIYNS
-191 LSKGEKFVPDFYR
+191 LSKGGKFIPDFYR
-204 SDLQKELEKIVRFQ
+204 SDLQKELEKIVSFQ
-218 NQFHS
+218 NQFHP
-223 EQMNE
+223 EQMND

-256 NKGTREETKLQ
+256 NKGTREEIKLQ

-273 EALTIELDL
+273 DALANELDL
-282 KVLAFIITEINNQIN
+282 KILAFIITEINNQIN

-322 FQYKQIQENRHAKLK
+322 FQYKQLKENSHAKLK

-347 DEFEKIWETQAKFHS
+347 DEFEKIWETQSKCHP
-362 ELNEKLKSEV
+362 ELNDKLKSEV

-420 ILIKNETTKEPFV
+420 IVVKNETTKEVF
-433 LNEELKNVIAQ
+433 ELSEDLKQLIAK
-444 ELFFKESM
+444 ELEFKESM
-452 TDAQMM
+452 TDVQMLT
-458 AFCDLKKGN
+458 FCELKKGT
-467 HTANFKKI
+467 HTVNFKKI
-475 EGNRTNTEIFK
+475 EGSRTNTSIFK

-492 ILEGYDELDFSKL
+492 EVEGYEMDFSKM
-505 DAIDIKQIFKS
+505 KP
-516 AFKDLEINTA
+516 LEIKEAVTPIFETLNINTN
-526 ILDFDPTIQGNDFDK
+526 ILDFNPAIQGNDFDK
-541 QGYYQL
+541 QPYYQL
-547 WHLLYSSEEDEPLKK
+547 WHLLYSAEDDDKLKK
-562 SLMKKF
+562 TLKNKF
-568 GFKENHVPFLLNINL
+568 GFKENNLPFLLNINL

-598 LPHLIDGHIYD
+598 LPHLIDGQIYN
-609 KSCLMVGYNHSS
+609 KACLLAGYNHSS
-621 SLTKEQNND
+621 SLTTEQNNE
-630 RVLKETLDLLKKN
+630 RILKDTLELLKKN

-661 NAIIKDPEMGK
+661 NAIMKDPEMGK
-672 PDEIR
+672 PGEIR

-700 STAEHDKIRQLLSS
+700 STAEHEQIRKLLHN
-714 VEFGIKRVTRND
+714 EFGISRVTRND
-726 IIRYKLWEECGR
+726 IIRYKLWKETDG
-738 ISIYTGNPIKGS
+738 ISLYTGKPIEPSK
-750 DLFSKEYD
+750 LFSKEYD

-763 PKSRLFDDSFSNKTI
+763 PKSRLFDDSFSNKTV

-792 YSYLKEKISEND
+792 YSFLQEKLSPEEFDQFEKRVKSLFGKIS
-804 FAQYENRVKDLF
+804 R
-816 KTGKIKSYTK
+816 TK
-826 YKKLLMAD
+826 QNKLLMAD
-834 NEIPEDFIA
+834 NEIPEGFID

-863 SRNVTATIGSVTDK
+863 SRNVTTTIGSITDK
-877 LREDWELVDVMKE
+877 LRDDWELVDVMKE

-951 KTQDEKKTG
+951 KTQGEKKAG

-974 NGKLRFIAPMD
+974 NNKLRFKSPMQ

-995 ENILISYKAK
+995 ESILISYKAK

-1044 QYVTKEEK
+1044 QYATKEEK
-1052 VGANFTE
+1052 VSASFTK
-1059 EYIQKVAKKEYRE
+1059 EYIQKVAKKDYRE
-1072 ALLKRLEENDNNPKK
+1072 ALLKRLEENDNDPKK
-1087 AFTGKNALNKMPIYI
+1087 AFTGKNALNKTPIYI

-1111 EKVKMVWLE
+1111 EKIKIVWFE
-1120 ADYTIRKDITPDLKI
+1120 DNYTIRKDITPDNFKDLKSI
-1135 DKVIDIGLKTI
+1135 AKVMDSGLKTI
-1146 LQERLAEF
+1146 LENRLAEF
-1154 GNDPKKAFVN
+1154 NNDPKKAFVN

-1171 QNKEKG
+1171 QNKEKS

-1200 LGNEILDKN
+1200 FGNEVLDEN
-1209 GKQIPVDFVS
+1209 GNPIPVDFVS

-1234 NLQEEVVSFYDAVVR
+1234 NLQEEVVSFYDAVIR
-1249 RNLGF
+1249 RNLDL
-1254 SVINKNHEEG
+1254 SVINKNHVKG
-1264 WEFLFSMKQNE
+1264 WEFLFSIKQNE

-1281 NSFNPHEIDL
+1281 NDFNPHEMDL
-1291 LELNNYHLISPNIF
+1291 LNPSNYHLISPNIF
-1305 RVQKISTKNYMFN
+1305 RVQKIATKNYMFR

-1323 KAVDG
+1323 TV
-1328 EMLKSKKELS
+1328 EELNELKDIAYRSVRS
-1338 KITYHFI
+1338 TS
-1345 QTPAN
+1345 P

-1356 VRINHLGKIV
+1356 VRINHLGQIV
-1366 QIGEY
+1366 QLGEY

>member
-6 GLDLGTT
+6 GLDLGTN
-13 SIGWSFINEAENE
+13 SIGWAFINEAENE
-26 NETSSIIN
+26 NEASSIIN
-34 TGVRIT
+34 TGVRIVPLT
-40 QFDNFSKVD
+40 TD
-49 KTGKV
+49 
-54 SESKNPVSDF
+54 EEADF
-64 NSGNGLSPNAGRTLK
+64 KKGNTISINADRTLK
-79 RGARRSLQR
+79 RGARRGLQR
-88 FKQRRNALLEI
+88 FKQRRDALLKI
-99 FSKIKFIPTDFV
+99 FTEIKFIPNDFI
-111 YAENGTDTTFSSYR
+111 YAETGSATTFSSYK
-125 LRAKAATEAVSKDE
+125 LRAKSATEFVTKEE

-157 KAKTADEGDAVD
+157 KAKTAEEGDAID

-176 IFENNLTPGQWIYNS
+176 IFENNLTPGQWVYNS
-191 LSKGEKFVPDFYR
+191 LSNGGKFIPDFYR

-223 EQMNE
+223 DQIND
-228 KLLEDIQGKARTV
+228 KLLEYIQGKTRTV
-241 TSQYFSKTLN
+241 TSQHFSRTLN

-273 EALTIELDL
+273 EALANELDL
-282 KVLAFIITEINNQIN
+282 KILAFIITEINNQIN

-322 FQYKQIQENRHAKLK
+322 FQYKQLQKNAHAELK

-347 DEFEKIWETQAKFHS
+347 DEFEKIWETQSKFHT
-362 ELNEKLKSEV
+362 ELDEKLKSEV

-420 ILIKNETTKEPFV
+420 VVVKNETTKEIFE
-433 LNEELKNVIAQ
+433 LSEELKQIIAK
-444 ELFFKESM
+444 ELQLKESI
-452 TDAQMM
+452 TDIQMLT
-458 AFCDLKKGN
+458 FCELKKGI
-467 HTANFKKI
+467 HTVNFKKI
-475 EGNRTNTEIFK
+475 EGNRTNTSIYK

-505 DAIDIKQIFKS
+505 DTKDIKNIIKS
-516 AFKDLEINTA
+516 AFSDLEINTG
-526 ILDFDPTIQGNDFDK
+526 ILDFDSNIQGNDFDK
-541 QGYYQL
+541 QPYYQL
-547 WHLLYSSEEDEPLKK
+547 WHLLYSAEEDDFLKK
-562 SLMKKF
+562 SLISKF
-568 GFKENHVPFLLNINL
+568 GFKENHIPFLLNINL
-583 QADYGSLSAKAIKKV
+583 QADYGSLSAKAIKKI
-598 LPHLIDGHIYD
+598 LPHLMDGHIYD
-609 KSCLMVGYNHSS
+609 KACFLVGYNHSS
-621 SLTKEQNND
+621 SLTTEQNNE
-630 RVLKETLDLLKKN
+630 RILKDTLDLIKKN

-661 NAIIKDPEMGK
+661 NAIIADPTMGK

-700 STAEHDKIRQLLSS
+700 STAEHEQIRKLLHS
-714 VEFGIKRVTRND
+714 EFGIHRVTRND
-726 IIRYKLWEECGR
+726 IIRYKLWKECDG
-738 ISIYTGNPIKGS
+738 ISLYTGKPIEPS
-750 DLFSKEYD
+750 RLFTKDYD

-787 SNKTA
+787 NNKTA
-792 YSYLKEKISEND
+792 YSFLQEKLSLEEFDQFEKRVKSLFGKIS
-804 FAQYENRVKDLF
+804 
-816 KTGKIKSYTK
+816 KTKQN
-826 YKKLLMAD
+826 KLLMAD

-951 KTQDEKKTG
+951 KTQGDKK
-960 AIYGIETKYLERDK
+960 ASSVFGIETKYLRRDK
-974 NGKLRFIAPMD
+974 NNKLRFIEPMP

-995 ENILISYKAK
+995 EGILISYKAK

-1010 KNKNTTK
+1010 KNKNITK

-1052 VGANFTE
+1052 VNANFTE

-1072 ALLKRLEENDNNPKK
+1072 ALSKRLQENGNDPKK
-1087 AFTGKNALNKMPIYI
+1087 AFTGKNALNKTPIYI
-1102 SLKDNIVVP
+1102 SLKDTIVVP
-1111 EKVKMVWLE
+1111 EKVKIVWLE
-1120 ADYTIRKDITPDLKI
+1120 ADYTIRKDITPDFKI
-1135 DKVIDIGLKTI
+1135 DKVIDVGLKTI
-1146 LQERLAEF
+1146 LQDRLNEF
-1154 GNDPKKAFVN
+1154 ANDPKKAFAN

-1200 LGNEILDKN
+1200 FGNEILDEN
-1209 GKQIPVDFVS
+1209 NNPIPVDFVS

-1234 NLQEEVVSFYDAVVR
+1234 NLQDEVISFFEAITR
-1249 RNLGF
+1249 KNLGL
-1254 SVINKNHEEG
+1254 SIINKNHEKG
-1264 WEFLFSMKQNE
+1264 WKFLFSMKQNE

-1281 NSFNPHEIDL
+1281 EGFNPKEFDL
-1291 LELNNYHLISPNIF
+1291 YNLISKELISKNLF
-1305 RVQKISTKNYMFN
+1305 RVQKFSKVEYGSASVRDYVFR

-1323 KAVDG
+1323 TINDV
-1328 EMLKSKKELS
+1328 KEL
-1338 KITYHFI
+1338 KDKTYKSIKSLPYFE
-1345 QTPAN
+1345 
-1350 LNGIIK
+1350 GIIK

-1366 QIGEY
+1366 QLGEY

>member
-26 NETSSIIN
+26 DEASSIID
-34 TGVRIT
+34 TGVRIVPLT
-40 QFDNFSKVD
+40 TD
-49 KTGKV
+49 
-54 SESKNPVSDF
+54 EEADF
-64 NSGNGLSPNAGRTLK
+64 KKGNTISINADRTLK
-79 RGARRSLQR
+79 RGARRGLQR
-88 FKQRRNALLEI
+88 FKQRRSALLEI
-99 FSKIKFIPTDFV
+99 FTKVKFIPTDFI
-111 YAENGTDTTFSSYR
+111 YAETGSATTFSSYQ
-125 LRAKAATEAVSKDE
+125 LRAKSATEAISKEE

-157 KAKTADEGDAVD
+157 KAKTAEEGDAID

-176 IFENNLTPGQWIYNS
+176 IFENNLTPGQWVYNS
-191 LSKGEKFVPDFYR
+191 LLKGGKFIPDFYR
-204 SDLQKELEKIVRFQ
+204 SDLHKELEKIVRFQ
-218 NQFHS
+218 NQFHP
-223 EQMNE
+223 EQMND
-228 KLLEDIQGKARTV
+228 KLVENIQGKSRTV

-256 NKGTREETKLQ
+256 NKGNREETKLK
-267 HYKWRN
+267 HYEWRN
-273 EALTIELDL
+273 NALSNELDL
-282 KVLAFIITEINNQIN
+282 KILAFIITEINNQII

-322 FQYKQIQENRHAKLK
+322 FQYKQLEKNSHTKLK

-347 DEFEKIWETQAKFHS
+347 DEFEKIWETQAKYHP

-408 FQEFRIWQNLNN
+408 FQEFRIWQNINN
-420 ILIKNETTKEPFV
+420 IEFKKEKEVYP
-433 LNEELKNVIAQ
+433 LGEELKQIISQ
-444 ELFFKESM
+444 DLLLKENM
-452 TDAQMM
+452 TDAQ
-458 AFCDLKKGN
+458 FIKFIINQCKLEKGN
-467 HTANFKKI
+467 YSINFKKI
-475 EGNRTNTEIFK
+475 EGNRTNTEIYK

-492 ILEGYDELDFSKL
+492 VLEGYDELDLSKL
-505 DAIDIKQIFKS
+505 EAFDIKNIIKS
-516 AFKDLEINTA
+516 AFFDLGINTN
-526 ILDFDPTIQGNDFDK
+526 ILDFDPNIQGDNFDK
-541 QGYYQL
+541 QPYYQL
-547 WHLLYSSEEDEPLKK
+547 WHLLYSAEDDDKLKE
-562 SLMKKF
+562 SLKAKF
-568 GFKENHVPFLLNINL
+568 GFKENHLPFLLNISL

-598 LPHLIDGHIYD
+598 LPHLMDGQIYD
-609 KSCLMVGYNHSS
+609 KACLMTGYNHSS
-621 SLTKEQNND
+621 SLTTEQNNE
-630 RVLKETLDLLKKN
+630 RVLKNTLELLKKN

-661 NAIIKDPEMGK
+661 NAIIKDPAMGK

-700 STAEHDKIRQLLSS
+700 STAEHEQIRKLLHT
-714 VEFGIKRVTRND
+714 EFGIHRVTRND
-726 IIRYKLWEECGR
+726 IIRYKLWKESDG
-738 ISIYTGNPIKGS
+738 ISLYTGKPIEPSK
-750 DLFSKEYD
+750 LFSKEYD

-792 YSYLKEKISEND
+792 YSFLKEKLSPED
-804 FAQYENRVKDLF
+804 FDQFEKRVKSLF
-816 KTGKIKSYTK
+816 GKISRTK
-826 YKKLLMAD
+826 QIKLLMAD
-834 NEIPEDFIA
+834 NEIPEGFID

-906 GKNGERLYKIKDW
+906 GKKGERLYKIKDW

-951 KTQDEKKTG
+951 KTQGENKAG
-960 AIYGIETKYLERDK
+960 AIYGIETKNLERDK
-974 NGKLRFIAPMD
+974 NNKLRFKAPMK

-995 ENILISYKAK
+995 ENILISYKTK

-1010 KNKNTTK
+1010 KNKNVTK

-1022 NQKIQLT
+1022 NQRIQLT

-1044 QYVTKEEK
+1044 QYVTKEESVNAK
-1052 VGANFTE
+1052 FTE

-1072 ALLKRLEENDNNPKK
+1072 ALLKRLQQNGNDPKK
-1087 AFTGKNALNKMPIYI
+1087 AFTGKNALNKMPVYV

-1111 EKVKMVWLE
+1111 EKVKIVWFE
-1120 ADYTIRKDITPDLKI
+1120 DNYTIRKDITPDNFKDLKSI
-1135 DKVIDIGLKTI
+1135 AKVIDSGLKTI
-1146 LQERLAEF
+1146 LENRLAEF
-1154 GNDPKKAFVN
+1154 DNDPKKAFVN

-1200 LGNEILDKN
+1200 FGNEILDEN
-1209 GKQIPVDFVS
+1209 GNTIPVDFVS
-1219 TGNNHHVAIYRDEKG
+1219 TGNNHHVAIYKDEKG

-1254 SVINKNHEEG
+1254 SVINKTHEMG
-1264 WEFLFSMKQNE
+1264 WKFLFSMKQNE
-1275 FFIFPS
+1275 LFIFPS
-1281 NSFNPHEIDL
+1281 ESCNPLEMDL
-1291 LELNNYHLISPNIF
+1291 LNPNNYHLISPNIF
-1305 RVQKISTKNYMFN
+1305 RVQSLSVVQYGNSTIRDFKFR

-1323 KAVDG
+1323 TVED
-1328 EMLKSKKELS
+1328 KKELTN
-1338 KITYHFI
+1338 ITYKQI
-1345 QTPAN
+1345 KSLTP
-1350 LNGIIK
+1350 LNEIIK

-1366 QIGEY
+1366 HVGEY

>member
-34 TGVRIT
+34 TGVRIVPLT
-40 QFDNFSKVD
+40 TD
-49 KTGKV
+49 
-54 SESKNPVSDF
+54 EEADF
-64 NSGNGLSPNAGRTLK
+64 KKGNTISINADRTLK
-79 RGARRSLQR
+79 RGARRGLQR
-88 FKQRRNALLEI
+88 FKQRRDALLET
-99 FSKIKFIPTDFV
+99 FTKMKFIPTNFI
-111 YAENGTDTTFSSYR
+111 YAETGSATTFSSYQ
-125 LRAKAATEAVSKDE
+125 LRAKSATEAVTKEE

-157 KAKTADEGDAVD
+157 KAKTAEEGDAID

-176 IFENNLTPGQWIYNS
+176 IFENNLTPGQWVYNS
-191 LSKGEKFVPDFYR
+191 LSKEGKFIPDFYR
-204 SDLQKELEKIVRFQ
+204 SDLQKELDKIVRFQ

-228 KLLEDIQGKARTV
+228 KLLEDIQGKSRTQ
-241 TSQYFSKTLN
+241 TSQHFSKTLN
-251 IPLAE
+251 IPLTE

-273 EALTIELDL
+273 EALVNELDL
-282 KVLAFIITEINNQIN
+282 KILAFIITEINNQIN

-322 FQYKQIQENRHAKLK
+322 FQYKQLQKNAKAKLK

-347 DEFEKIWETQAKFHS
+347 DEFEKIWETQSKFHP

-420 ILIKNETTKEPFV
+420 VVVKNETTKEIF
-433 LNEELKNVIAQ
+433 LLDEDLKKNIAQ
-444 ELFFKESM
+444 ELLYKESI
-452 TDAQMM
+452 TDAQMLT
-458 AFCDLKKGN
+458 FCELKKGT
-467 HTANFKKI
+467 HTVNFKKI
-475 EGNRTNTEIFK
+475 EGNRTNTSISK

-492 ILEGYDELDFSKL
+492 EVEGYEMDFSKKIPL
-505 DAIDIKQIFKS
+505 EIRETVAQIFET
-516 AFKDLEINTA
+516 LNINTT
-526 ILDFDPTIQGNDFDK
+526 ILNFDPTIQGNNFDK
-541 QGYYQL
+541 QSYYQF
-547 WHLLYSSEEDEPLKK
+547 WHLLYSAEDDDFLKK
-562 SLMKKF
+562 SLMNKF
-568 GFKENHVPFLLNINL
+568 GFKENHIPFLLNINL
-583 QADYGSLSAKAIKKV
+583 QADYGSLSAKAIKKI
-598 LPHLIDGHIYD
+598 LPHLMDGHIYD
-609 KSCLMVGYNHSS
+609 KACLMAGYNHSS
-621 SLTKEQNND
+621 SLTTEKNNE
-630 RVLKETLDLLKKN
+630 RVLKDTLELLKKN

-661 NAIIKDPEMGK
+661 NAIIKDPAMGK

-700 STAEHDKIRQLLSS
+700 STTEHEQIRKLLHT
-714 VEFGIKRVTRND
+714 EFGIHRVTRND
-726 IIRYKLWEECGR
+726 IIRYKLWKECDG
-738 ISIYTGNPIKGS
+738 ISLYTGKPIEPSK
-750 DLFSKEYD
+750 LFTKDYD

-792 YSYLKEKISEND
+792 YSFLKEKLSSEEFD
-804 FAQYENRVKDLF
+804 QFEKRVKSLF
-816 KTGKIKSYTK
+816 GKISRTK
-826 YKKLLMAD
+826 QNKLLMAD
-834 NEIPEDFIA
+834 NEIPEGFIE

-863 SRNVTATIGSVTDK
+863 SRNVTSTIGSVTDK

-898 LGLTHIEE
+898 LGLTIEE
-906 GKNGERLYKIKDW
+906 KGKNGERLYKIKDW

-938 KPAYIQY
+938 RPAYIQY
-945 LNNLNA
+945 LNTLNA
-951 KTQDEKKTG
+951 QSKDNTNKD
-960 AIYGIETKYLERDK
+960 KYSKHLERDK
-974 NGKLRFIAPMD
+974 NGKLRFIAPME

-995 ENILISYKAK
+995 ESILISYKAK

-1010 KNKNTTK
+1010 KNKNITK

-1052 VGANFTE
+1052 VNASFTK
-1059 EYIQKVAKKEYRE
+1059 EYILKVAKKEYRE
-1072 ALLKRLEENDNNPKK
+1072 ALLKRLEENGNDPKK
-1087 AFTGKNALNKMPIYI
+1087 AFTGKNALNKTPIYI
-1102 SLKDNIVVP
+1102 SLKDDIVVP
-1111 EKVKMVWLE
+1111 EKVKIVWLE
-1120 ADYTIRKDITPDLKI
+1120 YNYTIRKDITPDNFKDLKSI
-1135 DKVIDIGLKTI
+1135 AKVMDSSLKTI
-1146 LQERLAEF
+1146 LENRLAEF
-1154 GNDPKKAFVN
+1154 DNDPKKAFSN
-1164 LDENPIW
+1164 LGENPIW

-1191 QALHTKKDH
+1191 QALHTKKNH
-1200 LGNEILDKN
+1200 FGNEILDEN
-1209 GKQIPVDFVS
+1209 GNPIPVDFVS

-1234 NLQEEVVSFYDAVVR
+1234 NLQEEVVSFYDAVIR
-1249 RNLGF
+1249 INLGL
-1254 SVINKNHEEG
+1254 SVINKNHQKG

-1281 NSFNPHEIDL
+1281 ESFNPHEIDL
-1291 LELNNYHLISPNIF
+1291 LNPSNYHLISPNMF
-1305 RVQKISTKNYMFN
+1305 RVQSLSVIQYGNSTIRDFKFR

-1323 KAVDG
+1323 TVED
-1328 EMLKSKKELS
+1328 KKELTN
-1338 KITYHFI
+1338 ITYKQI
-1345 QTPAN
+1345 KSLIP
-1350 LNGIIK
+1350 LNEIIK

-1366 QIGEY
+1366 HIGEY

>member
-26 NETSSIIN
+26 YESSLIIN
-34 TGVRIT
+34 TGVRIVPLT
-40 QFDNFSKVD
+40 TD
-49 KTGKV
+49 
-54 SESKNPVSDF
+54 EEADF
-64 NSGNGLSPNAGRTLK
+64 KKGNTISINADRTLK

-99 FSKIKFIPTDFV
+99 FSKIKFIPTDFI
-111 YAENGTDTTFSSYR
+111 YAENGTDTTFSSYQI
-125 LRAKAATEAVSKDE
+125 RAKAATEGRSKEE

-157 KAKTADEGDAVD
+157 KAKTAEEGDAVD
-169 GMKIAKE
+169 GMQIAKE
-176 IFENNLTPGQWIYNS
+176 IFENNLTPGQWVYNS
-191 LSKGEKFVPDFYR
+191 LSKGGKFIPDFYR

-218 NQFHS
+218 NQFHPQ
-223 EQMNE
+223 QMNE
-228 KLLEDIQGKARTV
+228 TLLENIQGKARTV
-241 TSQYFSKTLN
+241 TSQYFAKTLN
-251 IPLAE
+251 IPLTE

-273 EALTIELDL
+273 DSLTNELDL
-282 KVLAFIITEINNQIN
+282 KILAFIITEINNQIQ

-312 LYFNQETVGQ
+312 LYFNHETVGQ
-322 FQYKQIQENRHAKLK
+322 FQYKQLQENIHAKLK

-347 DEFEKIWETQAKFHS
+347 DEFEKIWETQAKFHP
-362 ELNEKLKSEV
+362 ELNDKLKSEV

-394 FEKGHKAIPKSSPL
+394 FEKSHKAIPKSSPL

-420 ILIKNETTKEPFV
+420 IVIKNEMNKEPFV
-433 LNEELKNVIAQ
+433 LSEELKNVIAQ

-458 AFCDLKKGN
+458 AFCDLKKGS

-492 ILEGYDELDFSKL
+492 ILEGYDDLDFSKL

-526 ILDFDPTIQGNDFDK
+526 ILDFDPSIQGNDFDK

-562 SLMKKF
+562 TLMTKF
-568 GFKENHVPFLLNINL
+568 GFKENHIPFLLNINL
-583 QADYGSLSAKAIKKV
+583 QADYGSLSTKAIKKV
-598 LPHLIDGHIYD
+598 LPHLMDGHKYD
-609 KSCLMVGYNHSS
+609 KACTLVGYNHSS
-621 SLTKEQNND
+621 SLTTDQNNE
-630 RVLKETLDLLKKN
+630 RVLKETLELLKKN

-661 NAIIKDPEMGK
+661 NAIIKDPTMGK

-687 NEQRSEMTKAINK
+687 NEQRSEMTKQINK
-700 STAEHDKIRQLLSS
+700 STAEHDKIRQLLRT
-714 VEFGIKRVTRND
+714 EFGIPRVTRND
-726 IIRYKLWEECGR
+726 IIRYKLWKETEG
-738 ISIYTGNPIKGS
+738 ISIYTGKTIEASK
-750 DLFSKEYD
+750 LFTKEYD

-763 PKSRLFDDSFSNKTI
+763 PKSRLFDDSFANKTI

-792 YSYLKEKISEND
+792 YSFLKEKLSAEEFD
-804 FAQYENRVKDLF
+804 QFEKRVKSLF
-816 KTGKIKSYTK
+816 GKISRTK
-826 YKKLLMAD
+826 QNKLLMAD
-834 NEIPEDFIA
+834 NEIPEGFID

-906 GKNGERLYKIKDW
+906 GKNGERLYRIKDW

-951 KTQDEKKTG
+951 KTQRENK
-960 AIYGIETKYLERDK
+960 ANSIIGIEMKYLKRDK
-974 NGKLRFIAPMD
+974 NNKLRFIEPMP

-1017 KSGGT
+1017 KSGGS

-1059 EYIQKVAKKEYRE
+1059 EYIEKVAKKDYRE
-1072 ALLKRLEENDNNPKK
+1072 ALLKRLKENGNDPKK
-1087 AFTGKNALNKMPIYI
+1087 AFTGKNALTKTPIYTR
-1102 SLKDNIVVP
+1102 LKDNLVVP
-1111 EKVKMVWLE
+1111 EKVKTVWLE
-1120 ADYTIRKDITPDLKI
+1120 DNYTIRKDISPDLKI
-1135 DKVIDIGLKTI
+1135 DKVIDSKLKTI
-1146 LQERLAEF
+1146 LQNRLKEY

-1164 LDENPIW
+1164 LDDNPIW

-1200 LGNEILDKN
+1200 LGNEILDQN
-1209 GKQIPVDFVS
+1209 GKPIPVDFVS

-1234 NLQEEVVSFYDAVVR
+1234 NLQEEVVSFYDAVIR
-1249 RNLGF
+1249 RNLGL
-1254 SVINKNHEEG
+1254 SVINKNHQKG

-1281 NSFNPHEIDL
+1281 ESFNPHEMDL
-1291 LELNNYHLISPNIF
+1291 LNPNNYVLISPNMF
-1305 RVQKISTKNYMFN
+1305 RVQKFTVRDYFFR

-1323 KAVDG
+1323 TVED
-1328 EMLKSKKELS
+1328 KKELKDIS
-1338 KITYHFI
+1338 FKRLG
-1345 QTPAN
+1345 
-1350 LNGIIK
+1350 LNGINDIIK
-1356 VRINHLGKIV
+1356 VRVNHLGKIV
-1366 QIGEY
+1366 QVGEY

>member
-26 NETSSIIN
+26 NESSSIVN
-34 TGVRIT
+34 TGVRIVPLT
-40 QFDNFSKVD
+40 TD
-49 KTGKV
+49 
-54 SESKNPVSDF
+54 EEADF
-64 NSGNGLSPNAGRTLK
+64 KKGNTISINADRTLK

-99 FSKIKFIPTDFV
+99 FSKIKFIATDFV
-111 YAENGTDTTFSSYR
+111 YAENGTDTTFYSYQI
-125 LRAKAATEAVSKDE
+125 RAKAATEAVSKEE

-176 IFENNLTPGQWIYNS
+176 IFENNLTPGQWVYNS
-191 LSKGEKFVPDFYR
+191 ISKGGKFIPDFYR
-204 SDLQKELEKIVRFQ
+204 SDLQKELEKIVYFQ

-228 KLLEDIQGKARTV
+228 KLLENIQGKARTV
-241 TSQYFSKTLN
+241 TSQYFSKSLN

-322 FQYKQIQENRHAKLK
+322 FQHKQLQENRHAKLK

-408 FQEFRIWQNLNN
+408 FQEFRIWQNINN
-420 ILIKNETTKEPFV
+420 IEFKKEKEIYP
-433 LNEELKNVIAQ
+433 LGEELKQIISQ
-444 ELFFKESM
+444 ELLFKENM
-452 TDAQMM
+452 TDAQ
-458 AFCDLKKGN
+458 FIKFIVNECKLEKDN
-467 HTANFKKI
+467 YSINFKKI

-562 SLMKKF
+562 TLMTKF

-598 LPHLIDGHIYD
+598 LPHLMDGHIYD
-609 KSCLMVGYNHSS
+609 KACLMVGYNHSS

-661 NAIIKDPEMGK
+661 NSIIKDPAMGK

-677 VELARELKNN
+677 VELARELKAN
-687 NEQRSEMTKAINK
+687 NEQRNEMTKAINK
-700 STAEHDKIRQLLSS
+700 STAEHEQIRKLLHS
-714 VEFGIKRVTRND
+714 EFGIRRVTRND
-726 IIRYKLWEECGR
+726 IIRYKLWKECDG
-738 ISIYTGNPIKGS
+738 ISIYTGKPIEPSK
-750 DLFSKEYD
+750 LFTKYYD
-758 IEHII
+758 VEHII
-763 PKSRLFDDSFSNKTI
+763 PKSRLFDDSFANKTI

-792 YSYLKEKISEND
+792 YSFLKEKLSAEEFD
-804 FAQYENRVKDLF
+804 QFEKRVKSLF
-816 KTGKIKSYTK
+816 GKISRTK
-826 YKKLLMAD
+826 QNKLLMAD
-834 NEIPEDFIA
+834 NEIPEGFIN

-906 GKNGERLYKIKDW
+906 GKNGERLYRIKDW

-945 LNNLNA
+945 LNNLTA
-951 KTQDEKKTG
+951 KTQGENK
-960 AIYGIETKYLERDK
+960 ANSIIGIEIKYLKRDK
-974 NGKLRFIAPMD
+974 NNKLRFIEPMP

-1010 KNKNTTK
+1010 KNKNVTK
-1017 KSGGT
+1017 KSGGI

-1052 VGANFTE
+1052 VGTNFTE
-1059 EYIQKVAKKEYRE
+1059 EYIEKVAKKDYRE
-1072 ALLKRLEENDNNPKK
+1072 ALLKRLQENDNDPKK
-1087 AFTGKNALNKMPIYI
+1087 AFTGKNALAKTPIYI

-1111 EKVKMVWLE
+1111 EKVKTVWLE
-1120 ADYTIRKDITPDLKI
+1120 DNYTIRKDISPDLKI
-1135 DKVIDIGLKTI
+1135 DKVIDSKLKTI
-1146 LQERLAEF
+1146 LQNRLKEY

-1164 LDENPIW
+1164 LDDNPIW

-1177 IAIKRV
+1177 IAIRRV

-1200 LGNEILDKN
+1200 LGNEILDQN
-1209 GKQIPVDFVS
+1209 GKPIPVDFVS

-1234 NLQEEVVSFYDAVVR
+1234 NLQEEVVSFYDAVIR
-1249 RNLGF
+1249 RNLGL
-1254 SVINKNHEEG
+1254 SVINKNHQKG

-1281 NSFNPHEIDL
+1281 DNFNPQEIDL
-1291 LELNNYHLISPNIF
+1291 LNPDNYHLISPNMF

-1345 QTPAN
+1345 QTPTN
-1350 LNGIIK
+1350 LKGIIK

-1366 QIGEY
+1366 HVGEY

>member
-26 NETSSIIN
+26 NELSAIIN
-34 TGVRIT
+34 TGVRIVPLT
-40 QFDNFSKVD
+40 TD
-49 KTGKV
+49 
-54 SESKNPVSDF
+54 EEADF
-64 NSGNGLSPNAGRTLK
+64 KKGNTISINADRTLK
-79 RGARRSLQR
+79 RGARRGLQR
-88 FKQRRNALLEI
+88 FKQRRNALLET
-99 FSKIKFIPTDFV
+99 FTKIKFIPTNFV
-111 YAENGTDTTFSSYR
+111 YAETGFATTFSSYQ
-125 LRAKAATEAVSKDE
+125 LRAKSATEAVTKEE

-157 KAKTADEGDAVD
+157 KAKTVEEGDAID

-176 IFENNLTPGQWIYNS
+176 IFDNNLTPGQWIYNS
-191 LSKGEKFVPDFYR
+191 LSKGGKFIPDFYR
-204 SDLQKELEKIVRFQ
+204 SDLQKELEKIVSFQ
-218 NQFHS
+218 NQFHP
-223 EQMNE
+223 EQMND

-256 NKGTREETKLQ
+256 NKGTREEIKLQ

-273 EALTIELDL
+273 DALANELDL
-282 KVLAFIITEINNQIN
+282 KILAFIITEINNQIN

-322 FQYKQIQENRHAKLK
+322 FQYKQLKENSHAKLK

-347 DEFEKIWETQAKFHS
+347 DEFEKIWETQSKCHP
-362 ELNEKLKSEV
+362 ELNDKLKSEV

-420 ILIKNETTKEPFV
+420 IVVKNETTKEVF
-433 LNEELKNVIAQ
+433 ELSEDLKQLIAK
-444 ELFFKESM
+444 ELEFKESM
-452 TDAQMM
+452 TDVQMLT
-458 AFCDLKKGN
+458 FCELKKGT
-467 HTANFKKI
+467 HTVNFKKI
-475 EGNRTNTEIFK
+475 EGSRTNTSIFK

-492 ILEGYDELDFSKL
+492 EVEGYEMDFSKM
-505 DAIDIKQIFKS
+505 KP
-516 AFKDLEINTA
+516 LEIKEAVTPIFETLNINTN
-526 ILDFDPTIQGNDFDK
+526 ILDFNPAIQGNDFDK
-541 QGYYQL
+541 QPYYQL
-547 WHLLYSSEEDEPLKK
+547 WHLLYSAEDDDKLKETLK
-562 SLMKKF
+562 TKF
-568 GFKENHVPFLLNINL
+568 GLKENHLPFLLNINL
-583 QADYGSLSAKAIKKV
+583 QTDYGSLSAKAIKKV
-598 LPHLIDGHIYD
+598 LPHLIDGHIYN
-609 KSCLMVGYNHSS
+609 KACLLAGYNHSS
-621 SLTKEQNND
+621 SLTTEQNNE
-630 RVLKETLDLLKKN
+630 RTLKDTLELLKKN

-651 KILNQMINVI
+651 KILNQMINVL
-661 NAIIKDPEMGK
+661 NAIMKDPAMGK

-700 STAEHDKIRQLLSS
+700 STAEHEQIRKLLHN
-714 VEFGIKRVTRND
+714 EFGISRVTRND
-726 IIRYKLWEECGR
+726 IIRYKLWKETDG
-738 ISIYTGNPIKGS
+738 ISLYTGKPIEPSK
-750 DLFSKEYD
+750 LFSKEYD

-763 PKSRLFDDSFSNKTI
+763 PKSRLFDDSFSNKTV

-792 YSYLKEKISEND
+792 YSFLQEKLSPEEFDQFEKRVKSLFGKIS
-804 FAQYENRVKDLF
+804 R
-816 KTGKIKSYTK
+816 TK
-826 YKKLLMAD
+826 QNKLLMAD
-834 NEIPEDFIA
+834 NEIPEGFID

-863 SRNVTATIGSVTDK
+863 SRNVTTTIGSITDK
-877 LREDWELVDVMKE
+877 LRDDWELVDVMKE

-906 GKNGERLYKIKDW
+906 GKKGERLYKIKDW

-951 KTQDEKKTG
+951 KTQGEKKAG

-974 NGKLRFIAPMD
+974 NNKLRFKSPME

-995 ENILISYKAK
+995 ESILISYKAK

-1044 QYVTKEEK
+1044 QYATKEEK
-1052 VGANFTE
+1052 VSASFTK
-1059 EYIQKVAKKEYRE
+1059 EYIQKVAKKDYRE
-1072 ALLKRLEENDNNPKK
+1072 ALLKRLEENDNDPKK
-1087 AFTGKNALNKMPIYI
+1087 AFTGKNALNKTPIYI

-1111 EKVKMVWLE
+1111 EKIKIVWFE
-1120 ADYTIRKDITPDLKI
+1120 DNYTIRKDITPDNFKDLKSI
-1135 DKVIDIGLKTI
+1135 AKVMDSGLKTI
-1146 LQERLAEF
+1146 LENRLAEF
-1154 GNDPKKAFVN
+1154 NNDPKKAFVN

-1171 QNKEKG
+1171 QNKEKS

-1200 LGNEILDKN
+1200 FGNEVLDEN
-1209 GKQIPVDFVS
+1209 GNPIPVDFVS

-1234 NLQEEVVSFYDAVVR
+1234 NLQEEVVSFYDAVIR
-1249 RNLGF
+1249 RNLDL
-1254 SVINKNHEEG
+1254 SVINKNHVKG
-1264 WEFLFSMKQNE
+1264 WEFLFSIKQNE

-1281 NSFNPHEIDL
+1281 NDFNPHEMDL
-1291 LELNNYHLISPNIF
+1291 LNPSNYHLISPNIF
-1305 RVQKISTKNYMFN
+1305 RVQKIATKNYMFR

-1323 KAVDG
+1323 TV
-1328 EMLKSKKELS
+1328 EELNELKDIAYRSVRS
-1338 KITYHFI
+1338 TS
-1345 QTPAN
+1345 P

-1356 VRINHLGKIV
+1356 VRINHLG
-1366 QIGEY
+1366 QIIQLGEY

>member
-13 SIGWSFINEAENE
+13 SIGWSFIKESENE
-26 NETSSIIN
+26 DESSSIIN
-34 TGVRIT
+34 TGVRIVPLT
-40 QFDNFSKVD
+40 TD
-49 KTGKV
+49 
-54 SESKNPVSDF
+54 EEADF
-64 NSGNGLSPNAGRTLK
+64 KKGNTISINADRTLK
-79 RGARRSLQR
+79 RGARRGLQR
-88 FKQRRNALLEI
+88 FKQRRYALLET
-99 FSKIKFIPTDFV
+99 FTKVKFIPNDFV
-111 YAENGTDTTFSSYR
+111 YAETGKKTTFSSYQ
-125 LRAKAATEAVSKDE
+125 LRAKAAVEAVTKEE

-157 KAKTADEGDAVD
+157 KAKTAEEGEAID

-176 IFENNLTPGQWIYNS
+176 IFENNLTSGQWVYNS
-191 LSKGEKFVPDFYR
+191 ISNGGKYIPDFYR
-204 SDLQKELEKIVRFQ
+204 SDLQKELEKIIRFQ

-223 EQMNE
+223 EHIND
-228 KLLEDIQGKARTV
+228 KLLTDIQGKSRTQ
-241 TSQYFSKTLN
+241 TSQHFTKTLK
-251 IPLAE
+251 IELAE

-273 EALTIELDL
+273 DALTNELDL
-282 KVLAFIITEINNQIN
+282 KVMAFIITEINNQIN

-322 FQYKQIQENRHAKLK
+322 FQYKQLQKNSHTKLK

-347 DEFEKIWETQAKFHS
+347 DEFEKIWETQAQFHS
-362 ELNEKLKSEV
+362 ELNDKIKSDV

-420 ILIKNETTKEPFV
+420 VGVKNETTKETF
-433 LNEELKNVIAQ
+433 LLDEDLKKLIAQ
-444 ELFFKESM
+444 ELLFKESI
-452 TDAQMM
+452 TDAQMLT
-458 AFCDLKKGN
+458 FCELKKG
-467 HTANFKKI
+467 TYTVNFKKI
-475 EGNRTNTEIFK
+475 EGNRTNTSIFK

-492 ILEGYDELDFSKL
+492 VLEGYDELDLSKL
-505 DAIDIKQIFKS
+505 EALDIKNIFKS
-516 AFKDLEINTA
+516 AFVDLGINTA
-526 ILDFDPTIQGNDFDK
+526 ILDFNPKIQGNDFDK
-541 QGYYQL
+541 QPYYQL
-547 WHLLYSSEEDEPLKK
+547 WHLLYSTEEDESLKQT
-562 SLMKKF
+562 LIKKF
-568 GFKENHVPFLLNINL
+568 GFKENHIPFLLNINL

-598 LPHLIDGHIYD
+598 LPHLMDGHIYD
-609 KSCLMVGYNHSS
+609 KACLLVGYNHSS
-621 SLTKEQNND
+621 SLTTEQNNE
-630 RVLKETLDLLKKN
+630 RILKDTLDLIKKN

-661 NAIIKDPEMGK
+661 NAIIADPTMGK

-700 STAEHDKIRQLLSS
+700 STSEHEQIRNLLHT
-714 VEFGIKRVTRND
+714 EFGIHRVTRND
-726 IIRYKLWEECGR
+726 IIRYKLWKESDG
-738 ISIYTGNPIKGS
+738 ISLYTGKPIEPSK
-750 DLFSKEYD
+750 LFSKEYD

-792 YSYLKEKISEND
+792 YSFLKEKLTPEEFD
-804 FAQYENRVKDLF
+804 QFEKRVKGLF
-816 KTGKIKSYTK
+816 GKISRTK
-826 YKKLLMAD
+826 QNKLLMAD
-834 NEIPEDFIA
+834 SDIPEDFIA

-890 LNWEKYDK
+890 LNWDKYHK
-898 LGLTHIEE
+898 LGLTKEEE
-906 GKNGERLYKIKDW
+906 GKNGERLYKILDW

-951 KTQDEKKTG
+951 KTQGEKKAG

-974 NGKLRFIAPMD
+974 NNKLRFKSPME

-995 ENILISYKAK
+995 ESILISYKAK

-1010 KNKNTTK
+1010 KNKNITK
-1017 KSGGT
+1017 KAGGI

-1044 QYVTKEEK
+1044 RYETKEESVNAK
-1052 VGANFTE
+1052 FTE
-1059 EYIQKVAKKEYRE
+1059 EYIAKVAKKEYRE
-1072 ALLKRLEENDNNPKK
+1072 ALLKRLQQNGNDPKK
-1087 AFTGKNALNKMPIYI
+1087 SFTGKNALNKMPIYI

-1111 EKVKMVWLE
+1111 EKVKTVWFE
-1120 ADYTIRKDITPDLKI
+1120 DNYTIRKDITPDNFKDLKSI
-1135 DKVIDIGLKTI
+1135 AKVMDSGLKTI
-1146 LQERLAEF
+1146 LENRLAEF
-1154 GNDPKKAFVN
+1154 GGDSKKAFVN

-1200 LGNEILDKN
+1200 LGNEILDEKN
-1209 GKQIPVDFVS
+1209 DPIPADFIS

-1254 SVINKNHEEG
+1254 SVINKTHEKG

-1281 NSFNPHEIDL
+1281 ESFNPHEIDL
-1291 LELNNYHLISPNIF
+1291 LNTNNYHLISPNIF
-1305 RVQKISTKNYMFN
+1305 RVQKFGSLLSGFWFR

-1323 KAVDG
+1323 QI
-1328 EMLKSKKELS
+1328 ETPKEL
-1338 KITYHFI
+1338 KGITFKVI
-1345 QTPAN
+1345 QSAN
-1350 LNGIIK
+1350 NLRDIIK
-1356 VRINHLGKIV
+1356 VRINHLGQIV
-1366 QIGEY
+1366 QQGEY

>member
-1 MKKIL
+1 MKKVL

-13 SIGWSFINEAENE
+13 SIGWAFINEAENE
-26 NETSSIIN
+26 NEASSIVN
-34 TGVRIT
+34 TGVRIVPLT
-40 QFDNFSKVD
+40 
-49 KTGKV
+49 
-54 SESKNPVSDF
+54 SDEEADF
-64 NSGNGLSPNAGRTLK
+64 KKGNTISINADRTLK
-79 RGARRSLQR
+79 RGARRGLQR
-88 FKQRRNALLEI
+88 FKQRRNALLQTFKRI
-99 FSKIKFIPTDFV
+99 NFISSNYI
-111 YAENGTDTTFSSYR
+111 YAETSKQTTFSSYQV
-125 LRAKAATEAVSKDE
+125 RAKSATEPVTKEE

-157 KAKTADEGDAVD
+157 KAKTAEEGDAID

-176 IFENNLTPGQWIYNS
+176 IFENNLTPGQWVYSS
-191 LSKGEKFVPDFYR
+191 LSNGGKFVPDFYR
-204 SDLQKELEKIVRFQ
+204 SDLQNELEKILRFQ
-218 NQFHS
+218 NQFHP
-223 EQMNE
+223 EQMND
-228 KLLEDIQGKARTV
+228 KLLVDIKGKARTV

-256 NKGTREETKLQ
+256 NKGTREETKFQ
-267 HYKWRN
+267 HYRWRN
-273 EALTIELDL
+273 DALKTELDL

-322 FQYKQIQENRHAKLK
+322 FQYNQLKGNSHAKLK

-347 DEFEKIWETQAKFHS
+347 DEFEKIWETQAKFHP
-362 ELNEKLKSEV
+362 ELNDQLKSEV

-394 FEKGHKAIPKSSPL
+394 FEKRHKAIPKSSPL

-420 ILIKNETTKEPFV
+420 IVVKNEATKEPFV
-433 LNEELKNVIAQ
+433 LGEELKKIIAQ
-444 ELFFKESM
+444 ELSFKESM
-452 TDAQMM
+452 TDSQMLS
-458 AFCDLKKGN
+458 FCELKKGT
-467 HTANFKKI
+467 HTVNFKKI
-475 EGNRTNTEIFK
+475 EGNRTNTSIFK
-486 AFEKIL
+486 AFER
-492 ILEGYDELDFSKL
+492 ILEVEGYEMNFSKMTYL
-505 DAIDIKQIFKS
+505 EIKEAVVPLFENI
-516 AFKDLEINTA
+516 EINTD
-526 ILDFDPTIQGNDFDK
+526 ILDFDPNIQGNGFDK
-541 QGYYQL
+541 QPYYQL
-547 WHLLYSSEEDEPLKK
+547 WHLLYSAEEDDFLKK
-562 SLMKKF
+562 SLMSKF
-568 GFKENHVPFLLNINL
+568 GFKENHLPFLLNINL

-609 KSCLMVGYNHSS
+609 KACSLVGYNHSS
-621 SLTKEQNND
+621 SLTTAQNNE
-630 RVLKETLDLLKKN
+630 RILKDTLELLKKN

-661 NAIIKDPEMGK
+661 NAIIKDPAMGK

-700 STAEHDKIRQLLSS
+700 STAEHEQIRKLLHT
-714 VEFGIKRVTRND
+714 EFGIHRVTRND
-726 IIRYKLWEECGR
+726 IIRYKLWKECDG
-738 ISIYTGNPIKGS
+738 ISLYTGKPIEPSK
-750 DLFSKEYD
+750 LFTKDYD

-792 YSYLKEKISEND
+792 YSFLQERFSAEEFDQFEKRVKSLFGKIS
-804 FAQYENRVKDLF
+804 R
-816 KTGKIKSYTK
+816 TK
-826 YKKLLMAD
+826 QNKLLMAD
-834 NEIPEDFIA
+834 NEIPEGFID

-898 LGLTHIEE
+898 LGLTYIEE

-951 KTQDEKKTG
+951 RTNTDKKG
-960 AIYGIETKYLERDK
+960 NSIIGIENKYLKRDK
-974 NGKLRFIAPMD
+974 NNKLRFIEPIP
-985 NFREEAKKQL
+985 NFREVAKKQL
-995 ENILISYKAK
+995 ESILISYKAK

-1010 KNKNTTK
+1010 KNKNVTK
-1017 KSGGT
+1017 KSNGT

-1052 VGANFTE
+1052 INANFTV
-1059 EYIQKVAKKEYRE
+1059 EYINKVAKKEYRE
-1072 ALLKRLEENDNNPKK
+1072 ALLKRLIENDNDPKK
-1087 AFTGKNALNKMPIYI
+1087 AFTGKNALNKTPLNI
-1102 SLKDNIVVP
+1102 SSNNNSIVP

-1120 ADYTIRKDITPDLKI
+1120 SDYTIRKDITPDLKI

-1146 LQERLAEF
+1146 LQNRLDEF
-1154 GNDPKKAFVN
+1154 NGDPKKAFVN

-1177 IAIKRV
+1177 ISIKRV

-1209 GKQIPVDFVS
+1209 ENPIPVDFVS

-1234 NLQEEVVSFYDAVVR
+1234 NLQDEVTSFFEAVTR
-1249 RNLGF
+1249 NNLGL
-1254 SVINKNHEEG
+1254 SIINKKHEKG

-1275 FFIFPS
+1275 FFIFPADG
-1281 NSFNPHEIDL
+1281 FNPKEIDL
-1291 LELNNYHLISPNIF
+1291 NNPVNKESISKNLF
-1305 RVQKISTKNYMFN
+1305 RVQKFSKVEYGNASVRDYVFR

-1323 KAVDG
+1323 TINDI
-1328 EMLKSKKELS
+1328 KEL
-1338 KITYHFI
+1338 KDKTYKSIKSLSYFE
-1345 QTPAN
+1345 
-1350 LNGIIK
+1350 GIIK
-1356 VRINHLGKIV
+1356 IRINHLGQIV
-1366 QIGEY
+1366 QLGEY

>member
-13 SIGWSFINEAENE
+13 SIGWSFIKESEGENE
-26 NETSSIIN
+26 VSSIVN
-34 TGVRIT
+34 TGVRIVPLT
-40 QFDNFSKVD
+40 TDEE
-49 KTGKV
+49 T
-54 SESKNPVSDF
+54 DF
-64 NSGNGLSPNAGRTLK
+64 KKGNTISINADRTLK
-79 RGARRSLQR
+79 RGARRGLQR
-88 FKQRRNALLEI
+88 FKQRRDSILEI
-99 FSKIKFIPTDFV
+99 FTKIKFISTNFI
-111 YAENGTDTTFSSYR
+111 YAETGSATTFSSYQ
-125 LRAKAATEAVSKDE
+125 LRAKAATEAITKEE

-157 KAKTADEGDAVD
+157 KAKTAEEGDSID

-176 IFENNLTPGQWIYNS
+176 IFDNNLTPGQWVYNS
-191 LSKGEKFVPDFYR
+191 LSKGGKFIPDFYR

-218 NQFHS
+218 NQFHP
-223 EQMNE
+223 EQMND

-273 EALTIELDL
+273 DGLTNEHDL
-282 KVLAFIITEINNQIN
+282 KILAFIITEINNQIN
-297 QSSGY
+297 QASGY

-312 LYFNQETVGQ
+312 LYFNKETVGQ
-322 FQYKQIQENRHAKLK
+322 FQYKQLAKNAHTKLK

-347 DEFEKIWETQAKFHS
+347 DEFEKIWETQSKFHP
-362 ELNEKLKSEV
+362 ELSDKLKSEV

-381 KLKSQKHLVSFCE
+381 KLKSQKHLISFCE

-408 FQEFRIWQNLNN
+408 FQEFRIWQNINN
-420 ILIKNETTKEPFV
+420 IEFKKDKIVYPV
-433 LNEELKNVIAQ
+433 GEELKQIISQ
-444 ELFFKESM
+444 DLLFKESM
-452 TDAQMM
+452 TDAQ
-458 AFCDLKKGN
+458 FIKFIIDQCKLEKGN
-467 HTANFKKI
+467 YSINFKKI
-475 EGNRTNTEIFK
+475 EGNRTNTAIFK

-492 ILEGYDELDFSKL
+492 EIEGYEMDFSTMKHIEIIE
-505 DAIDIKQIFKS
+505 AVTPIFET
-516 AFKDLEINTA
+516 LNINTN
-526 ILDFDPTIQGNDFDK
+526 ILDFDPTITGNDFDK
-541 QGYYQL
+541 QLYYQL

-562 SLMKKF
+562 SLMTKF
-568 GFKENHVPFLLNINL
+568 GFKENHLPFLLNINL
-583 QADYGSLSAKAIKKV
+583 QADYGSLSAKAIKKI
-598 LPHLIDGHIYD
+598 LPHLMDGHIYD
-609 KSCLMVGYNHSS
+609 KACLMAGYNHSS
-621 SLTKEQNND
+621 SLTTEQNND
-630 RVLKETLDLLKKN
+630 RVLKDTLELLKKN

-661 NAIIKDPEMGK
+661 NAIMKDSTMGK

-687 NEQRSEMTKAINK
+687 NEQRSDMTKAINK
-700 STAEHDKIRQLLSS
+700 STAEHEQIRKLLHT
-714 VEFGIKRVTRND
+714 EFGIHRVTRND
-726 IIRYKLWEECGR
+726 IIRYKLWKEADGF
-738 ISIYTGNPIKGS
+738 SIYTGNPIEPSK
-750 DLFSKEYD
+750 LFSKEYD

-792 YSYLKEKISEND
+792 FSFLKEKLSPEEFD
-804 FAQYENRVKDLF
+804 QFEKRVRGLF
-816 KTGKIKSYTK
+816 GKISRTK
-826 YKKLLMAD
+826 QNKLLMAD
-834 NEIPEDFIA
+834 NEIPEGFID

-951 KTQDEKKTG
+951 KTQGNQK
-960 AIYGIETKYLERDK
+960 ANSIIGIETKYLKRDK
-974 NGKLRFIAPMD
+974 NNKLRFIEPMP

-995 ENILISYKAK
+995 ESILISYKAK

-1010 KNKNTTK
+1010 LNKNSTK

-1022 NQKIQLT
+1022 NHKIQLT
-1029 PRGQLHKETVYGKLQ
+1029 PRGQLHKETVYGKQ
-1044 QYVTKEEK
+1044 QRYETKEESVSAK
-1052 VGANFTE
+1052 FTE
-1059 EYIQKVAKKEYRE
+1059 EYIAKVAKKEYRV
-1072 ALLKRLEENDNNPKK
+1072 ALLKRLQQNGNDSKK
-1087 AFTGKNALNKMPIYI
+1087 AFTGKNALSKMPIYI
-1102 SLKDNIVVP
+1102 SLKDNILVP
-1111 EKVKMVWLE
+1111 EKVKIVWFE
-1120 ADYTIRKDITPDLKI
+1120 DDYTIRKDITPDLKI
-1135 DKVIDIGLKTI
+1135 DKVIDVGLKTI
-1146 LQERLAEF
+1146 LQNRLTEF
-1154 GNDPKKAFVN
+1154 GGDAKKAFVN

-1200 LGNEILDKN
+1200 FGNEILDEN
-1209 GKQIPVDFVS
+1209 GKPIPVDFVS

-1254 SVINKNHEEG
+1254 SVINKNHEMG
-1264 WEFLFSMKQNE
+1264 WDFLFSMKQNE

-1281 NSFNPHEIDL
+1281 ESFNPHEMDL
-1291 LELNNYHLISPNIF
+1291 LNPDNYHLISPNMF
-1305 RVQKISTKNYMFN
+1305 RVQKFTIRDYFFR

-1323 KAVDG
+1323 SVED
-1328 EMLKSKKELS
+1328 KKELKDIS
-1338 KITYHFI
+1338 FKRLG
-1345 QTPAN
+1345 
-1350 LNGIIK
+1350 LNGINNIIK
-1356 VRINHLGKIV
+1356 VRINHLGQIV
-1366 QIGEY
+1366 QLGEY

>member
-1 MKKIL
+1 
-6 GLDLGTT
+6 
-13 SIGWSFINEAENE
+13 
-26 NETSSIIN
+26 
-34 TGVRIT
+34 
-40 QFDNFSKVD
+40 
-49 KTGKV
+49 
-54 SESKNPVSDF
+54 
-64 NSGNGLSPNAGRTLK
+64 
-79 RGARRSLQR
+79 
-88 FKQRRNALLEI
+88 
-99 FSKIKFIPTDFV
+99 
-111 YAENGTDTTFSSYR
+111 
-125 LRAKAATEAVSKDE
+125 
-139 LVQVLLMLNKK
+139 
-150 RGYKSSR
+150 
-157 KAKTADEGDAVD
+157 
-169 GMKIAKE
+169 
-176 IFENNLTPGQWIYNS
+176 
-191 LSKGEKFVPDFYR
+191 
-204 SDLQKELEKIVRFQ
+204 
-218 NQFHS
+218 
-223 EQMNE
+223 MND
-228 KLLEDIQGKARTV
+228 KLLEDINGKARTA
-241 TSQYFSKTLN
+241 TSQHFSKILN

-273 EALTIELDL
+273 EALTNELDL
-282 KVLAFIITEINNQIN
+282 KILAFIITEINNQIN

-322 FQYKQIQENRHAKLK
+322 FQYKQLQENAHAKLK

-347 DEFEKIWETQAKFHS
+347 DEFEKIWETQTQFHP
-362 ELNEKLKSEV
+362 ELNEKLKSEI

-420 ILIKNETTKEPFV
+420 IVVKNETTKEI
-433 LNEELKNVIAQ
+433 LELSEELKQLIAK
-444 ELFFKESM
+444 ELQFKESM
-452 TDAQMM
+452 TDIQMLT
-458 AFCDLKKGN
+458 FCELKKGT
-467 HTANFKKI
+467 HTVNFKKI
-475 EGNRTNTEIFK
+475 EGSRTNASFFK

-492 ILEGYDELDFSKL
+492 EIEGYEMDFSKM
-505 DAIDIKQIFKS
+505 KP
-516 AFKDLEINTA
+516 LEIREAVVPIFETLNISTN
-526 ILDFDPTIQGNDFDK
+526 ILDFDPNVQGNNFDK
-541 QGYYQL
+541 QPYYQL
-547 WHLLYSSEEDEPLKK
+547 WHLLYSAEDDDKLKETLK
-562 SLMKKF
+562 TKF
-568 GFKENHVPFLLNINL
+568 GFKDNHLPFLLNINL

-598 LPHLIDGHIYD
+598 LPHLMDGHIYD
-609 KSCLMVGYNHSS
+609 KACTLVGYNHSS
-621 SLTKEQNND
+621 SLTTEQNND
-630 RVLKETLDLLKKN
+630 RVLKETLELLKKN

-661 NAIIKDPEMGK
+661 NAIMKDPAMGK

-700 STAEHDKIRQLLSS
+700 STAEHEQIRKLLHN
-714 VEFGIKRVTRND
+714 EFGISRVTRND
-726 IIRYKLWEECGR
+726 IIRYKLWKETDG
-738 ISIYTGNPIKGS
+738 ISLYTGKTIEPS
-750 DLFSKEYD
+750 RLFTKDYD

-763 PKSRLFDDSFSNKTI
+763 PKSRLFDDSFSNKTV
-778 CERQLNIDK
+778 CERNLNIEK

-792 YSYLKEKISEND
+792 YSFLREKLSPEEFDQFEKRVKSLFGKIS
-804 FAQYENRVKDLF
+804 R
-816 KTGKIKSYTK
+816 TK
-826 YKKLLMAD
+826 QNKLLMAD
-834 NEIPEDFIA
+834 NEIPEGFIE

-898 LGLTHIEE
+898 LGLTVEE
-906 GKNGERLYKIKDW
+906 KGKNGERLYKIKDW

-951 KTQDEKKTG
+951 KTQGENK
-960 AIYGIETKYLERDK
+960 ARSIVGIEDKYLKRDK
-974 NGKLRFIAPMD
+974 NNKLRFIAPMD

-995 ENILISYKAK
+995 ESILISYKAK

-1010 KNKNTTK
+1010 KNKNITK
-1017 KSGGT
+1017 TSGRT

-1044 QYVTKEEK
+1044 QYATKEEK
-1052 VGANFTE
+1052 VSANFTE

-1072 ALLKRLEENDNNPKK
+1072 ALLKRLQENGNDPKK
-1087 AFTGKNALNKMPIYI
+1087 AFTGKNALSKMPIYI

-1111 EKVKMVWLE
+1111 EKVKIVWFE
-1120 ADYTIRKDITPDLKI
+1120 DNYTIRKDITPDNFKDLKSI
-1135 DKVIDIGLKTI
+1135 TKVMDSGLKTI
-1146 LQERLAEF
+1146 LENRLAEF

-1200 LGNEILDKN
+1200 FGNEILDQN
-1209 GKQIPVDFVS
+1209 GNPIPVDFVS
-1219 TGNNHHVAIYRDEKG
+1219 TGNNHHVAVYRDEKG
-1234 NLQEEVVSFYDAVVR
+1234 SSQ
-1249 RNLGF
+1249 
-1254 SVINKNHEEG
+1254 K
-1264 WEFLFSMKQNE
+1264 
-1275 FFIFPS
+1275 
-1281 NSFNPHEIDL
+1281 
-1291 LELNNYHLISPNIF
+1291 F
-1305 RVQKISTKNYMFN
+1305 RFVCYQ
-1318 HHLET
+1318 
-1323 KAVDG
+1323 
-1328 EMLKSKKELS
+1328 
-1338 KITYHFI
+1338 
-1345 QTPAN
+1345 
-1350 LNGIIK
+1350 
-1356 VRINHLGKIV
+1356 
-1366 QIGEY
+1366 